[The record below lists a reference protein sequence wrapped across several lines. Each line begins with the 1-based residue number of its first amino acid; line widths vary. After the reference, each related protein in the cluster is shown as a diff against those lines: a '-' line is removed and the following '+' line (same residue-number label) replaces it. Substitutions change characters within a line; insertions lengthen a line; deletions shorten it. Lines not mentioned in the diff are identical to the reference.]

1 MFLDFKPVGRKG
13 SVLRPLLLPAGVF
26 LLLSV
31 AGLSSSSEADES
43 LFVRSAQQLER
54 LWGGV
59 LGCAESDEPFTV
71 RNRFDGSGGFE
82 DVGGG
87 AVPAGTSRD
96 YSECGRRA
104 LRNAGSRMLVNTVEN
119 ALREGGFALF
129 KEGFRIDSSIGWTWG
144 ENVRGAFD
152 AVLPLWSDTGAGGT
166 DKALFLQPGAVFWS
180 GHAEQE
186 RIDANIGLVYRGSFS
201 RDLVGGVSVFYDRN
215 FERGLARLG
224 GGLDIQGGIFT
235 GGLNYY
241 HPLDDEWTEGRTDY
255 VEKALR
261 GMDLR
266 LGLSTEDVRFDGSMG
281 LWRFEGE
288 EDEAPR
294 WRAAYGIEGGYRL
307 RPGIFLEAGYEYHN
321 KEDSLDSRWN
331 MGLAFRYSLPGFEG
345 SGFGPSGY
353 AKPDLWRPVEREKRI
368 LYEERIDFSVRLET
382 EEAIIAEP
390 GSLGGRPAT
399 TTVTGVLSGRDLRP
413 DETLEVVL
421 DEGTTAEYGAGYD
434 FTLSHEVYGVDVQAG
449 GQVAATGSAVCAG
462 SPCRME
468 IPAGVRAKTVGIE
481 VSALV
486 DTEESELHE
495 HIDMRLDV
503 RDGLGNLVRSS
514 NVVRVTIGAHGN
526 TVGIAAGSDGDLM
539 ENGGEATV
547 TVEIAQPLLAPVAL
561 QVGTGGTARSG
572 ADYTMPADLAIPAG
586 ADSASLTL
594 RGIDNDR
601 PEGRKMILLSLSG
614 ELPEGWEYAASTH
627 EIVLRD
633 DDQSINFTGSN
644 STFVE
649 EDDGTVSLTVA
660 ANHPLPAAA
669 TVAWSVDMAGGVS
682 SADFTGS
689 TRGSLNFQRS
699 NDDNDPRTITLHLN
713 DDSLPEDAEEVT
725 VMLDEAGS
733 SLPED
738 WSLGAGHTLVI
749 DSSDGAITFASASA
763 PLVISE
769 GETRTVDITSTAD
782 GPGGGY
788 PLTVSVSP
796 DPSGQLSFP
805 QSFNLPAGEDGTSF
819 EVTVNQDG
827 ITEESLTYTM
837 TLGSG
842 KPDSNGWTV
851 SGTRTISVPASDGRI
866 YFTDARLMADE
877 GGASVTTTL
886 VMNPP
891 PASEMVIPM
900 SVSGNAVEGTDYVR
914 TLSSGGS
921 SVAYRDGIVYPANA
935 ESVTFEVAAL
945 DDADGTGERA
955 VYRITHFPAGYA
967 SGENGSLE
975 VILNDDDIGDVQFAT
990 GLDDSAN
997 EGESVSLRILAS
1009 TTATADLV
1017 FNWSASPADDVDAS
1031 SGTVTIRQGRRSGTF
1046 RVAIADPVPADPEDA
1061 EDVTITLAADN
1072 LPLGWALGER
1082 STHAITVSANDKT
1095 AGFSSGRIVTTE
1107 SEESATLDLTL
1118 NASAPA
1124 GGVPLRVTVSG
1135 DPDNE
1140 LTLSSA
1146 DGSATWDAAADTF
1159 TIGENGTSATLRMAF
1174 AGDGDFDTDTYTL
1187 NLAEGAGFPS
1197 GEGWGIAG
1205 ARLVLVVED
1214 PRPNVVGFATGNPV
1228 SVDEGD
1234 TITLTATVSGG
1245 DPGVALPLG
1254 WSLTDAEDD
1263 IGTDSGNITIPA
1275 DADSV
1280 TIDIPVT
1287 QDADAETAETF
1298 TVTLDGANLPDGFEL
1313 GSRSSHEFAINAED
1327 NSLQFS
1333 PSAGTGT
1340 VAEGDATPFSITL
1353 DIDRPFP
1360 AGMNA
1365 RITLTPAHGGGA
1377 SAGDYTLSVP
1387 SGSGGSI
1394 RGTTWTLPTGTGTAT
1409 LEIMAVDD
1417 RVDDDNESVTFTI
1430 GNLAGA
1436 TGWSLGDM
1444 TTQRI
1449 DITDNDVSGTVGFAS
1464 TNPATASEGGTVSLT
1479 VVSTAEAAA
1488 SAPASFNWSV
1498 FPANEVDVARGTVTL
1513 AGADEE
1519 TFDISIKDD
1528 AFAEIEE
1535 SIVVTLEDADAN
1547 DLFTLNDGASTHTI
1561 TIAASDNTI
1570 AFASSASSVAEESG
1584 AGIDVVINIDK
1595 PFSPAGLAE
1604 DSRKVDVTV
1613 TLGEGAVDGDYLIT
1627 GTGYAAGVLTL
1638 PAGGAKTATLN
1649 VAPQSNKVVAGDKT
1663 VTIGLRGTALL
1674 QDGWSVGSQTHA
1686 VTIVDDDYYT
1696 LDFYDTTTRTIT
1708 EANGNKQFA
1717 GIDVI
1722 YEKFPSGTSDLQVFL
1737 ERGGTAVE
1745 GEDYRINGSGYSNGY
1760 ITLQE
1765 SDTVAKIEVE
1775 AIDDSLNDDNEYLT
1789 LTLKDPDGNLPSR
1802 YNIGSVPLRVNITDN
1817 DDLGL
1822 QEIAFATMDNP
1833 TTANEGDDITLT
1845 VQAGSSPAVD
1855 LPLVWSVSPAGEVDV
1870 ARGTVTIT
1878 GASTDNSETFTIDI
1892 AEDGVAETAESIT
1905 VTLEQGA
1912 GFPSDWSLGP
1922 NPHIIGIAANGNII
1936 EFVEAGGYGVEV
1948 DEGVSGGSHPIP
1960 MRITRPYSGTLHV
1973 NARFGGDAVA
1983 GNDFNLRLPVEITA
1997 GSTAFD
2003 FPLAVID
2010 DRIDEPN
2017 ETVEVT
2023 LTADGIDPLP
2033 AGWSI
2038 GDQNVYRFTIVDNDE
2053 PPSGTVGFRFVGTP
2067 PTSITEGSG
2076 EGIPAGVPDAILTVD
2091 VFDGE
2096 GSSGRVDIHPELR
2109 VRYEI
2114 TPGEDASPSSGVVGI
2129 PEDAIQFLNVHL
2141 VDDDIYEEGEQVTVT
2156 LTEISPPVEGFVI
2169 DSVRGSHTYTVTDND
2184 YAVRFESAAS
2194 TITEDAGTHTVKV
2207 EVKKPAAEDIV
2218 LNITTGGDATGGGV
2232 DYSVDSTVTVPA
2244 NEGTADITVT
2254 VIDDDDTTRESNET
2268 IELTLG
2274 AVGSLPQGW
2283 RLVSPTTHTVTIMSN
2298 ENIVNMA
2305 NLARYRIEEDSAGIN
2320 SVDVVIDIDAPLL
2333 VDGSVV
2339 LAIEGN
2345 DDGDIE
2351 VAPLAGST
2359 YDGRILGFSRGA
2371 DSAGIRVTAV
2381 DDPDPE
2387 TDEEVVFTI
2396 SENPADPLPQ
2406 GWNIASATQTLTI
2419 EPSDNSVGFALLEN
2433 NRVAEGGSIDV
2444 IVEVNHPLPAERS
2457 VELNIDDTSGIG
2469 VAALEGSS
2477 YINGNLRLAA
2487 GGNRA
2492 GIRITATDEGDTAAE
2507 IAQEINFTLSEL
2519 GADPLPTGWDIGTGT
2534 QTVFVE
2540 ANNNTIRFASP
2551 ASSTINEKEGDG
2563 NSTTITATIDKPM
2576 PAGVSATVA
2585 IAPADGS
2592 YTLSVANAGHGS
2604 VVSNV
2609 WTLPTE
2615 AGTATLTITA
2625 VDNYIDEPDKTVTL
2639 GFAADSLPT
2648 GWSIAGDVSYDITI
2662 EDDDLTGTFQFA
2674 ENQDA
2679 DAREGDVIALTVMA
2693 SQTTEIDVPVTWT
2706 ITAGGGDVIGADTG
2720 TVVIESGQDSAT
2732 FDIVITDDELAEY
2745 AEKVTIVLSDATDD
2759 ADLWTPDGRTKHDI
2773 EIFANDNTIRFE
2785 APSSSSIAENGGV
2798 ATITAVMDLPIP
2810 EDEPS
2815 DTNIRIKPGA
2825 RVERGDLEHFD
2836 EHLPDY
2842 VLSAA
2847 EGNGT
2852 FVVLPRHIRT
2862 GRADGIWTLPKGVE
2876 RATLTVTAVDNTVSV
2891 AAIDAAEGIEDPD
2904 KTFRLGFSG
2913 DALPRGWVVPA
2924 GTSHE
2929 ITILDDAL
2937 PDAEKNV
2944 AGLVLPGDGTEI
2956 VVGEGGTSSFEIKLS
2971 NADGTAYEAPVPG
2984 PFFTWFY
2991 TVSNMDVADIRD
3003 VDDEYEITFDGSGGW
3018 GPTFRAGRGNVIIVP
3033 GESHAGGL
3041 LPLTITITDDEI
3053 TEGTETFHHLF
3064 HEPRGSSGGI
3074 LDAER
3079 WRSDADANEFTLVIL
3094 GSDNSVEFAQDDSG
3108 EIPEAGGSALITLKT
3123 TNPID
3128 SRETVTV
3135 DLGFAGGTEGTDFE
3149 IEDGTATYDSTTK
3162 KLTLPPGATEA
3173 DFTLKAKNNPADDL
3187 NKELTLTL
3195 SNLAST
3201 PGGWGSVGGKAT
3213 HIVNIR
3219 SSTKNFIGFTK
3230 DRVEV
3235 RETVGT
3241 DATVML
3247 QLSKPDNMPFTD
3259 SVPAGFSLAY
3269 SSPGNED
3276 NDYSVRIDGMPAS
3289 STTSTG
3295 EGTVQIS
3302 AQAYTDGLV
3311 PVTIAVTND
3320 DDDEGAEEFT
3330 YTIEPGASFPADWA
3344 VDGINDSFTLS
3355 ILASDSSVAF
3365 AQDTTT
3371 SITENDGRVRISLDI
3386 SNPVPE
3392 GNTAT
3397 VNLGITGVTDAD
3409 FDIIDG
3415 TATYAG
3421 GKLTLPTGVTE
3432 ADFTIEAQDNN
3443 RSGPDKTLTLTLTGL
3458 SGGPD
3463 GWAPDQT
3470 GSEIPS
3476 GDPNSRSI
3484 TIEDDDKNTIGFARE
3499 SGESL
3504 RIAVGEDAGTITT
3517 LMLQLSNPDGT
3528 AYTDNIPADLALQYT
3543 LSGTNGDDFSFEAE
3557 LDGTGAKTA
3566 LLSTGTLEIPTGQSL
3581 ANGQVPITITVKE
3594 DEIPEN
3600 VEEFVYTIEA
3610 DPSRFPKG
3618 SWEIAPGANRFTL
3631 VITDNDNSIS
3641 IPGHNTIY
3649 NPAILEESAEN
3660 LEIPVT
3666 LNAYAA
3672 QNITFNVRVTAT
3684 DWKGRGVPAGNDVLY
3699 EPVLAFKAGDADEDA
3714 SAPGHQQTVNLVI
3727 TPIRDRIA
3735 ENKEE
3740 FRFTLKSVSPLPPGF
3755 VFPNPFI
3762 HGVPPGGENTIGYNT
3777 SAFVIPAH
3785 DNTITF
3791 AADQPATVA
3800 EGESI
3805 TLNVRPQDNE
3815 LPLDATLDITSDA
3828 EDASDITITSEGE
3841 NAQGMPVTVPDS
3853 VTLPEG
3859 LSGDKSFTVT
3869 ANQDADAV
3877 SETITIRLVPTRGF
3891 PAGWGITEEG
3901 FGTHRIT
3908 IEDDESETVAFDP
3921 ANRTELLEAE
3931 GEVSLRVG
3939 FKNGLAPAGGVGL
3952 SLSSSDPDLVR
3963 IPEEFSNIT
3972 VEEGYDGFAFT
3983 VDVLADSNNIADTV
3997 TLTLRKGTDGNG
4009 AGFPDGWKFEGDA
4022 GELTLEVNIADRGTV
4037 GFVDKSGT
4045 VAEPGSTAVEH
4056 KVPLEFSSTPSGD
4069 FSLAFHLASDGAVN
4083 DRNTGDFF
4091 ADTLYTFRAAD
4102 GFSFNRVDY
4111 PVLVLPDDEY
4121 ERDEGFTLTLAE
4133 DQPGLPREEWYVDPE
4148 NNSYTVTIPIN
4159 DVPGGNTLGF
4169 ASRLA
4174 TIKEQAGEVE
4184 VEVVSTAPA
4193 PDGGLPLTVT
4203 LAKGAGSA
4211 VGFADNPTAASYNFL
4226 IEQNQSSGTFAITL
4240 GDDASEA
4247 ADEEVTFTLSLQ
4259 ENFPHEWGT
4268 GIETS
4273 TITIPAQT
4281 LTIDDR
4287 DDGRVSFVRQAGWYP
4302 EPYPNERVESDG
4314 CKYYNILLNVS
4325 EVPRN
4330 DFHVKFWSEAAP
4342 NQAGAAQPFD
4352 SELCLPH
4359 KRAHRITPE
4368 DAADGQINIVRGIGV
4383 KRDSLSEGTEYW
4395 SQRLRTDEFPPG
4407 WTAGP
4412 IGRLEL
4418 RIGDS
4423 SGGQIW
4429 FTPNDTR
4436 VGETVFNPSIVY
4448 EASFIQVRIQADVAS
4463 YDSPLWVALAGGDFD
4478 GRHPD
4483 FANWDDRIVTVS
4495 GNTNNAIIQY
4505 FHITFDGER
4514 EEDEVYS
4521 LVLSPHHSFRGQNG
4535 RRVDPARNVYTFTIA
4550 ANGGI
4555 VGFHPDNATTL
4566 REGEGLRQMSL
4577 YLEGGETHRGLPFTL
4592 TSSNPGIVGF
4602 PDPDAPAPNP
4612 GPPTPNP
4619 VAPSPPTTVAS
4630 MSLTI
4635 PEDYTSTEYPF
4646 PIVVGNDDNGT
4657 YDTVTLTLS
4666 KGTDANS
4673 KKYFPK
4679 DWDFEGDVE
4688 ELDLELLVLDD
4699 SSTPPEGTVE
4709 FFLPGGETERDA
4721 TEPDQYLDVGVRVS
4735 TPTIVPFN
4743 LPIETSGTATFGLGA
4758 TDDATRDGH
4767 SPQDESLPLDPSND
4781 DTIFLPINSTNSVDG
4796 IVTFSIQVNDDDLL
4810 EGTETL
4816 VLTIPEDA
4824 PLPEG
4829 FTLGGDTQIIINI
4842 LGNDNAIEFAS
4853 GESSV
4858 TEGGVPVT
4866 VAINIDRQLWFGTS
4880 ASVVMRARFNDG
4892 ASANDYTVSGAV
4904 GGSFDA
4910 DTGTFTIPAG
4920 VDTVTFNVTA
4930 NDDTAADPGESITF
4944 TLDANASTFPR
4955 NWGGIGSQSSHT
4967 VTIRD
4972 NEATSI
4978 GFTGAVVDPA
4988 EEGGTAS
4995 LRVNLSADVN
5005 ADPAEFT
5012 WTASPAEHVVNPTG
5026 TATLTSRNHTLE
5038 ITAMDNDVAEYAKEV
5053 TVTLTDADTS
5063 DIWNIDRGNDTRTF
5077 TIPASDNT
5085 VIFAAPSPGTISE
5098 NGGSA
5103 TITATIKRPAPAGEA
5118 PVVAI
5123 TPGGAGSGD
5132 YSFSVA
5138 DGNGSLSGN
5147 TWTLP
5152 TEAES
5157 AVLTVTAIDNSVDD
5171 VGSKTLTLGFADAP
5185 SMPTG
5190 WSVSGTASRSVAIA
5204 DDDDA
5209 ASTGTVQFAHASSS
5223 ATEGA
5228 DDTTFHVPVLV
5239 SGTPT
5244 AAFDLAVR
5252 VVDGRDDAA
5261 TQGEGEDY
5269 TVPATLNISR
5279 SGSTNLEVA
5288 VLADN
5293 IAERAETIVLEIP
5306 SDPADSG
5313 IPAGFSL
5320 GATARH
5326 TVTINANDNTV
5337 GFAAADPLVITDLGA
5352 RRHLTVNINNRLAVA
5367 EHTVRVEIGAGE
5379 DGDEPPA
5386 NEYSITQSG
5395 SSTHTDVLTLPA
5407 DNAVI
5412 TIGIAVQGDAADIGP
5427 ETVTLT
5433 LVGEDLPDGW
5443 GIDAENSTQ
5452 TVSVNDTS
5460 QGHTLGFA
5468 TPAST
5473 VKEQAGSIHIEIRA
5487 SAPAPSGGLP
5497 LTVALAKEAGSKVA
5511 FADNPASAARNFTI
5525 AEGESWVT
5533 FPVTLGDDADE
5544 AMDEEVTFTLTLGER
5559 FPYYWGNDNPFI
5571 NRNFKD
5577 KIILGARDKHILTID
5592 DRDDGVIGF
5601 VDPLPKF
5608 REPYPGEATVKHYDD
5623 DAIYHP
5629 FEMRISE
5636 IPREPFDLGFHWHW
5650 DGTYL
5655 RPIALIYE
5663 VDLPESH
5670 LVTPEDAEDGRF
5682 TVLFG
5687 VERNEPGEPTEYL
5700 QLNITESSLPRGWSI
5715 GEHPHMEYA
5724 LLDSSGGQV
5733 WFAPNDT
5740 RVGSVIYNPSVITEN
5755 ETDHT
5760 VRVRITTDAA
5770 SVDTPITVELE
5781 GHASGSAVRHP
5792 DIHPTVTQL
5801 TIPGSGRVRS
5811 SPGGPVRDVE
5821 FDITVRADNRREED
5835 ETYTLVLKEGP
5846 GFPLNHFGRRIDPT
5860 RNKYTF
5866 TIPANDDF
5874 TVPQG
5879 NTVGFAGSVPA
5890 EIELAEGEAVP
5901 IPVDVSAA
5909 PPGNATVTVSV
5920 SGTAEPGDYAIQG
5933 AGYDPATG
5941 DPHTG
5946 ILTLSQ
5952 LSRTSEGRLTFTA
5965 NSDGNEDVEDE
5976 TARIELTGT
5985 LPSGFVFWD
5994 HVRTIRIGESR
6005 TVQFASGGTPRI
6017 YEGESASIGLRLSQA
6032 LASDVTI
6039 PLLVQSGSLDAFDIR
6054 ATAPNGANVSISNRR
6069 VDVSFDQSGDNDSVT
6084 LTMTAIEDIDFGDE
6098 SITIAIDDAILP
6110 PYYSAGATDSWTV
6123 NIIDNDKTI
6132 EFDLP
6137 QARVQEPRPGEALGH
6152 DFGDIFTSE
6161 VYFFDEGCGELP
6173 DECVVRWF
6181 NLKVDGIPTEPF
6193 NVKMRGY
6200 YRSWNG
6206 RTEGASFH
6214 SFSATEW
6221 GHVETWPISAE
6232 NIIRR
6237 PGTSRGRVRVPLL
6250 IRDDD
6255 DAERSEWWGLK
6266 VLPEGLPRGW
6276 KLGGN
6281 TDLHVVIE
6289 CNDGHS
6295 CHE

>member
-1 MFLDFKPVGRKG
+1 MLLDFKPVGGKG
-13 SVLRPLLLPAGVF
+13 VGPARSLLLPAGVF

-31 AGLSSSSEADES
+31 AFLSSSSEADES

-59 LGCAESDEPFTV
+59 LGCAESDDPFTV
-71 RNRFDGSGGFE
+71 RNRFDEGGDVQTSVPTGGSN
-82 DVGGG
+82 
-87 AVPAGTSRD
+87 D

-104 LRNAGSRMLVNTVEN
+104 LRNASSRMLVNTVEN

-129 KEGFRIDSSIGWTWG
+129 REGFRIDSSIGWTWG

-152 AVLPLWSDTGAGGT
+152 AVLPLWSGTGAGGT

-294 WRAAYGIEGGYRL
+294 WRAAYGIEGGYRV

-368 LYEERIDFSVRLET
+368 LYEERIDFSVRLEA

-390 GSLGGRPAT
+390 GSLGGRPAA

-486 DTEESELHE
+486 DAEESELHE

-660 ANHPLPAAA
+660 ANHPLPTAA

-749 DSSDGAITFASASA
+749 DSSDGAITFADASA

-877 GGASVTTTL
+877 GGASVMTTL

-1017 FNWSASPADDVDAS
+1017 FNWSASPADDVDAG

-1061 EDVTITLAADN
+1061 EDVTITLSADN

-1082 STHAITVSANDKT
+1082 STHAINVSANDKT

-1118 NASAPA
+1118 NAMAPA

-1146 DGSATWDAAADTF
+1146 DGSATWDAAVDTF

-1197 GEGWGIAG
+1197 GEGWGISG

-1228 SVDEGD
+1228 TVDEGD

-1245 DPGVALPLG
+1245 HPGVALPLG
-1254 WSLTDAEDD
+1254 WSLTDAGDD
-1263 IGTDSGNITIPA
+1263 IGTDSGNVTIPA

-1287 QDADAETAETF
+1287 QDATAETGEAF
-1298 TVTLDGANLPDGFEL
+1298 TVTLDGDNLPDGFEL
-1313 GSRSSHEFAINAED
+1313 GSRSSHEFTINAED
-1327 NSLQFS
+1327 NSLEFS
-1333 PSAGTGT
+1333 PGTGTGT
-1340 VAEGDATPFSITL
+1340 VAEGDATPFNITL

-1360 AGMNA
+1360 AGTNA
-1365 RITLTPAHGGGA
+1365 RVTLTPAYGGGA

-1394 RGTTWTLPTGTGTAT
+1394 RGTTWTLPTGTATAT

-1417 RVDDDNESVTFTI
+1417 RVDDDNESVTFTL

-1436 TGWSLGDM
+1436 TGWSLGSG

-1449 DITDNDVSGTVGFAS
+1449 DITDNDVSGIVGFAS

-1547 DLFTLNDGASTHTI
+1547 DLFTLNDGAATQTI

-1570 AFASSASSVAEESG
+1570 AFTSSASSVAEESS
-1584 AGIDVVINIDK
+1584 AGVDVVINIDK

-1638 PAGGAKTATLN
+1638 PAEGAKTATLN

-1663 VTIGLRGTALL
+1663 VAIGLRGTASL
-1674 QDGWSVGSQTHA
+1674 QDGWSVGSQTHT

-1789 LTLKDPDGNLPSR
+1789 LTLKDPDGNLPDR
-1802 YNIGSVPLRVNITDN
+1802 YNIGSVPLRVNITDD

-1822 QEIAFATMDNP
+1822 REIAFATTGNP
-1833 TTANEGDDITLT
+1833 ATANEGDDITLT
-1845 VQAGSSPAVD
+1845 VQAGSAPAVD

-1878 GASTDNSETFTIDI
+1878 GASTDESESFTISI
-1892 AEDGVAETAESIT
+1892 AEDGEAETAESIT
-1905 VTLEQGA
+1905 VTLELGNN
-1912 GFPSDWSLGP
+1912 FPDGWSLSQ
-1922 NPHIIGIAANGNII
+1922 NKSHIIGIAANGNII
-1936 EFVEAGGYGVEV
+1936 EFAEAGGYGVEV

-1960 MRITRPYSGTLHV
+1960 MRITQPYSGTLHV

-1983 GNDFNLRLPVEITA
+1983 GEDFILRLPVEVTA

-2017 ETVEVT
+2017 KTVEVT
-2023 LTADGIDPLP
+2023 LTADGIHPLP

-2038 GDQNVYRFTIVDNDE
+2038 GDSNIYRFTIVDNDE
-2053 PPSGTVGFRFVGTP
+2053 PPVL
-2067 PTSITEGSG
+2067 
-2076 EGIPAGVPDAILTVD
+2076 AGVIGFLPPFNGNPLPATIMEGLGASFGGGPDSILTVE
-2091 VFDGE
+2091 VFE
-2096 GSSGRVDIHPELR
+2096 NENSSNAPPHPQLR
-2109 VRYEI
+2109 VGYRI
-2114 TPGEDASPSSGVVGI
+2114 TPSGDKDNLSEDASPNHGVIGI
-2129 PEDAIQFLNVHL
+2129 GENSFQQVEIRL
-2141 VDDDIYEEGEQVTVT
+2141 VDDNEYEVGEQITIT
-2156 LTEISPPVEGFVI
+2156 LMDLDLEDGYTI
-2169 DSVRGSHTYTVTDND
+2169 DPVRGSHTFTIIDND

-2232 DYSVDSTVTVPA
+2232 DYSVDSTVTVSA
-2244 NEGTADITVT
+2244 NEATADISVT

-2274 AVGSLPQGW
+2274 AAGSLPAGW
-2283 RLVSPTTHTVTIMSN
+2283 QLVEPTTHTVTIMSN

-2305 NLARYRIEEDSAGIN
+2305 NLARYRIEEDGGGIN

-2333 VDGSVV
+2333 VDGSVI

-2457 VELNIDDTSGIG
+2457 VELDIDDTSGIV

-2477 YINGNLRLAA
+2477 YINGNLRLSA

-2507 IAQEINFTLSEL
+2507 IAQEINFTLSEV

-2540 ANNNTIRFASP
+2540 ANNNTIRFAAP

-2563 NSTTITATIDKPM
+2563 NSTTITATIDKPL

-2585 IAPADGS
+2585 VAPADGS

-2609 WTLPTE
+2609 WTLPAE
-2615 AGTATLTITA
+2615 AETATLTITA

-2648 GWSIAGDVSYDITI
+2648 GWSISGDVSHDITI

-2679 DAREGDVIALTVMA
+2679 DAREGDIIPLTVMA

-2706 ITAGGGDVIGADTG
+2706 ITAEGGEVVGADTG
-2720 TVVIESGQDSAT
+2720 TVVIPSGQDTAT
-2732 FDIVITDDELAEY
+2732 FDIIITDDEVAEY
-2745 AEKVTIVLSDATDD
+2745 ADTVTIVLSDAAND
-2759 ADLWTPDGRTKHDI
+2759 ADLWTPDGRTEHDI
-2773 EIFANDNTIRFE
+2773 NIFANDNVIRFE

-3162 KLTLPPGATEA
+3162 KLTLPPGATEV

-3187 NKELTLTL
+3187 NKELVLTL

-3201 PGGWGSVGGKAT
+3201 PGDWGSVGGKAT
-3213 HIVNIR
+3213 HTVNIR

-3235 RETVGT
+3235 LETVGT

-3276 NDYSVRIDGMPAS
+3276 NDYSVQIDGMPAS
-3289 STTSTG
+3289 STTG
-3295 EGTVQIS
+3295 AGTVQI
-3302 AQAYTDGLV
+3302 ATQAYTDGLV

-3330 YTIEPGASFPADWA
+3330 YTIEPGASFPSDWA

-3355 ILASDSSVAF
+3355 IPASDSTVTF
-3365 AQDTTT
+3365 AEP
-3371 SITENDGRVRISLDI
+3371 SSGAISENGGRARIILNV
-3386 SNPVPE
+3386 SNPIPDGEPV
-3392 GNTAT
+3392 T

-3415 TATYAG
+3415 TAKYAD
-3421 GKLTLPTGVTE
+3421 GKLTLLPAGATE

-3443 RSGPDKTLTLTLTGL
+3443 RSGADKTLTLTLTGL

-3463 GWAPDQT
+3463 GWVPDGTVSQT
-3470 GSEIPS
+3470 PA
-3476 GDPNSRSI
+3476 GDPNSLSI
-3484 TIEDDDKNTIGFARE
+3484 TIEDDDKNTIGFTEA
-3499 SGESL
+3499 SL
-3504 RIAVGEDAGTITT
+3504 TVSEDADTITT

-3528 AYTDNIPADLALQYT
+3528 AYTDNIPADLSLQYT
-3543 LSGTNGDDFSFEAE
+3543 LAGANGNDFSFEAE
-3557 LDGTGAKTA
+3557 LDGTGTKTA

-3581 ANGQVPITITVKE
+3581 ANGQVPITITVNE
-3594 DEIPEN
+3594 DEIPEDA
-3600 VEEFVYTIEA
+3600 EEFVYTIEA
-3610 DPSRFPKG
+3610 DPSRFPGG
-3618 SWEIAPGANRFTL
+3618 SWEIDSAADSFTL
-3631 VITDNDNSIS
+3631 IVTDNDSSIS
-3641 IPGHNTIY
+3641 LPGHNLIF
-3649 NPAILEESAEN
+3649 NPKVLEETAEN
-3660 LEIPVT
+3660 LLIPVT
-3666 LNAYAA
+3666 LNVHAA
-3672 QNITFNVRVTAT
+3672 QNMTFNVSVTAL
-3684 DWKGRGVPAGNDVLY
+3684 DRKDRRFPAGNDVSYNSTL
-3699 EPVLAFKAGDADEDA
+3699 EFFASDEDTDS
-3714 SAPGHQQTVNLVI
+3714 SAPGHQHTKNIVI
-3727 TPIRDRIA
+3727 EPVRDGFA
-3735 ENKEE
+3735 ENRE
-3740 FRFTLKSVSPLPPGF
+3740 RFYLRLTPVSPLPPGF
-3755 VFPNPFI
+3755 VFPNPALDD
-3762 HGVPPGGENTIGYNT
+3762 PAPGSEFVIGY
-3777 SAFVIPAH
+3777 SRAAFIIPAH
-3785 DNTITF
+3785 GNTITF
-3791 AADQPATVA
+3791 AADQPASVA

-3805 TLNVRPQDNE
+3805 MIDLQLSGNE
-3815 LPLDATLDITSDA
+3815 LPSGANIGIISDA
-3828 EDASDITITSEGE
+3828 EDASDITISSETE
-3841 NAQGMPVTVPDS
+3841 DADGMRKTIFNS
-3853 VTLPEG
+3853 VTLKGEHRG
-3859 LSGDKSFTVT
+3859 VASFRVA
-3869 ANQDADAV
+3869 ANPDADAV
-3877 SETITIRLVPTRGF
+3877 GETVTLTLRSSNLPD
-3891 PAGWGITEEG
+3891 GWEIP
-3901 FGTHRIT
+3901 GTAKHTFT
-3908 IEDDESETVAFDP
+3908 IEDDETETVAFDP
-3921 ANRTELLEAE
+3921 TNRTELLEAE

-3963 IPEEFSNIT
+3963 IPDEFSSVT
-3972 VEEGYDGFAFT
+3972 VEEGYEGFAFT
-3983 VDVLADSNNIADTV
+3983 VDVLADSNNVADTV
-3997 TLTLRKGTDGNG
+3997 TVTLRKGTDGNG

-4037 GFVDKSGT
+4037 GFVGKSGT

-4184 VEVVSTAPA
+4184 IEVVSTAPA

-4211 VGFADNPTAASYNFL
+4211 VGFAENPTAASYNFL
-4226 IEQNQSSGTFAITL
+4226 IGQNQSSGTFAITL

-4247 ADEEVTFTLSLQ
+4247 VNEDVTFTLSLQ

-4359 KRAHRITPE
+4359 KRSHRVTPE

-4395 SQRLRTDEFPPG
+4395 SQRLRTDEFPQG

-4412 IGRLEL
+4412 IDRLEL

-4423 SGGQIW
+4423 SGGQMW

-4436 VGETVFNPSIVY
+4436 VGETVFNPSVVY
-4448 EASFIQVRIQADVAS
+4448 EASFVQVRIQADS
-4463 YDSPLWVALAGGDFD
+4463 TGYDSPLWVSLAGGDFD

-4483 FANWDDRIVTVS
+4483 FYGWEDRIVTVS

-4505 FHITFDGER
+4505 FPITFDGER

-4555 VGFHPDNATTL
+4555 IGFHPDNATTL

-4577 YLEGGETHRGLPFTL
+4577 FLEGGEPSRGGVKLVL

-4602 PDPDAPAPNP
+4602 PGPDAPAPDTTDSDSVNP
-4612 GPPTPNP
+4612 NSAPNP
-4619 VAPSPPTTVAS
+4619 VALLAS
-4630 MSLTI
+4630 VSLTI
-4635 PEDYTSTEYPF
+4635 PEGYSALEYPF
-4646 PIVVGNDDNGT
+4646 PIVVRNDENDT
-4657 YDTVTLTLS
+4657 YDRVTLTLS
-4666 KGTDANS
+4666 KGTGPNGGR
-4673 KKYFPK
+4673 FPS
-4679 DWDFEGDVE
+4679 DWELEGDVE
-4688 ELDLELLVLDD
+4688 ELGLELFVIDD
-4699 SSTPPEGTVE
+4699 SSTPTEGTVE
-4709 FFLPGGETERDA
+4709 FFVPGGQNGWNV
-4721 TEPDQYLDVGVRVS
+4721 TEPGAYVDVGVEVS
-4735 TPTIVPFN
+4735 TPPLGPFN
-4743 LPIETSGTATFGLGA
+4743 LPIEISGTATFGLGA
-4758 TDDATRDGH
+4758 TDDATRGGG

-4781 DTIFLPINSTNSVDG
+4781 DTIFLPVTPTNAVDG
-4796 IVTFSIQVNDDDLL
+4796 TVSFSLQINDDDLL

-4866 VAINIDRQLWFGTS
+4866 VAIDIDRQLRFGTS

-4892 ASANDYTVSGAV
+4892 ASANDYTVSDVV

-4930 NDDTAADPGESITF
+4930 NDDTAADPGESVTF

-4955 NWGGIGSQSSHT
+4955 NWGGIGTQSSHT

-4972 NEATSI
+4972 DEATSI
-4978 GFTGAVVDPA
+4978 GFTGVVVDPA

-5026 TATLTSRNHTLE
+5026 TATLTTRNHTLE
-5038 ITAMDNDVAEYAKEV
+5038 IMTRDNDVAEYAKEV

-5063 DIWNIDRGNDTRTF
+5063 DIWNIDKGNDTRTF

-5085 VIFAAPSPGTISE
+5085 VTFTAPSPGTISE

-5103 TITATIKRPAPAGEA
+5103 TITASIKRPAPAGEA

-5123 TPGGAGSGD
+5123 TPGGASSSD

-5138 DGNGSLSGN
+5138 DGSGSISSDN
-5147 TWTLP
+5147 TTWTLP

-5157 AVLTVTAIDNSVDD
+5157 ATLTVTAVDNSVDD
-5171 VGSKTLTLGFADAP
+5171 AGSKTLTLGFADAP

-5228 DDTTFHVPVLV
+5228 DDTVLQVPVLV
-5239 SGTPT
+5239 SGTP
-5244 AAFDLAVR
+5244 AVAFDLAVR
-5252 VVDGRDDAA
+5252 VVDGGDDAA

-5269 TVPATLNISR
+5269 TVPATLSISR

-5288 VLADN
+5288 ILADN
-5293 IAERAETIVLEIP
+5293 IAERAEAIVLEIP

-5320 GATARH
+5320 GATVRH
-5326 TVTINANDNTV
+5326 IVTIDANDNTV

-5367 EHTVRVEIGAGE
+5367 GHTVRVEIGAGE

-5407 DNAVI
+5407 DNAVA

-5511 FADNPASAARNFTI
+5511 FADNASATTRNFTI

-5533 FPVTLGDDADE
+5533 FPVTPGDDASE
-5544 AMDEEVTFTLTLGER
+5544 AMDEEVTFTLTLGED

-5636 IPREPFDLGFHWHW
+5636 IPREPFDLGFYW
-5650 DGTYL
+5650 TYSHL
-5655 RPIALIYE
+5655 RPVAYIYE
-5663 VDLPESH
+5663 VDLPTEGH
-5670 LVTPEDAEDGRF
+5670 RVTPEDAEDGRF

-5700 QLNITESSLPRGWSI
+5700 RLNMTESSLPRGWSI
-5715 GEHPHMEYA
+5715 GEHPHMDYA

-5740 RVGSVIYNPSVITEN
+5740 RVGSVTYNPSVITEN
-5755 ETDHT
+5755 ETDHI
-5760 VRVRITTDAA
+5760 VRVRITTDVA

-5781 GHASGSAVRHP
+5781 GHASGSSVRHP
-5792 DIHPTVTQL
+5792 DVHPTVTQL
-5801 TIPGSGRVRS
+5801 AIPGSGRVRS

-5821 FDITVRADNRREED
+5821 FDVTVRADNRREED
-5835 ETYTLVLKEGP
+5835 ETYTLVLKEGQ
-5846 GFPLNHFGRRIDPT
+5846 GFPRNHFGRRIDPT
-5860 RNKYTF
+5860 RNRYTF

-5901 IPVDVSAA
+5901 IPVNVSAA

-5933 AGYDPATG
+5933 AGYDP
-5941 DPHTG
+5941 DTG

-5952 LSRTSEGRLTFTA
+5952 LSRSSEGRLTFTA
-5965 NSDGNEDVEDE
+5965 NSDSVAEDE

-5985 LPSGFVFWD
+5985 LPSGFVFWE
-5994 HVRTIRIGESR
+5994 HVRTIRIVEAR

-6032 LASDVTI
+6032 LTSDVTI
-6039 PLLVQSGSLDAFDIR
+6039 PLLVQSGSPDAFDIR
-6054 ATAPNGANVSISNRR
+6054 ATAPNGASVSINGRK
-6069 VDVSFDQSGDNDSVT
+6069 VDVSFDQSGDDDSVT
-6084 LTMTAIEDIDFGDE
+6084 LTMTAIEDIDFDDE
-6098 SITIAIDDAILP
+6098 TVTVAIDSANLP
-6110 PYYSAGATDSWTV
+6110 SHYSAGANDTWTV

-6132 EFDLP
+6132 EFTLSL
-6137 QARVQEPRPGEALGH
+6137 ARFEEPRPGETRGH
-6152 DFGDIFTSE
+6152 SFGNIFSWRGL
-6161 VYFFDEGCGELP
+6161 DEKTCAELP
-6173 DECVVRWF
+6173 NECVVRWF
-6181 NLKVDGIPTEPF
+6181 QLSFDGVPTEPF
-6193 NVKMRGY
+6193 NVKTRMYSSSEARATHWMHY
-6200 YRSWNG
+6200 WEFSWPPTWQITSESIVERSG
-6206 RTEGASFH
+6206 
-6214 SFSATEW
+6214 
-6221 GHVETWPISAE
+6221 
-6232 NIIRR
+6232 
-6237 PGTSRGRVRVPLL
+6237 SRGRVNIPVL
-6250 IRDDD
+6250 IRHDDE
-6255 DAERSEWWGLK
+6255 AETSEFWGMRL
-6266 VLPEGLPRGW
+6266 LPDGLPRGW
-6276 KLGGN
+6276 KVGARDGMRF
-6281 TDLHVVIE
+6281 VIP

-6295 CHE
+6295 CD

>member
-1 MFLDFKPVGRKG
+1 M
-13 SVLRPLLLPAGVF
+13 
-26 LLLSV
+26 
-31 AGLSSSSEADES
+31 
-43 LFVRSAQQLER
+43 
-54 LWGGV
+54 
-59 LGCAESDEPFTV
+59 
-71 RNRFDGSGGFE
+71 
-82 DVGGG
+82 
-87 AVPAGTSRD
+87 
-96 YSECGRRA
+96 
-104 LRNAGSRMLVNTVEN
+104 
-119 ALREGGFALF
+119 
-129 KEGFRIDSSIGWTWG
+129 
-144 ENVRGAFD
+144 
-152 AVLPLWSDTGAGGT
+152 
-166 DKALFLQPGAVFWS
+166 
-180 GHAEQE
+180 
-186 RIDANIGLVYRGSFS
+186 
-201 RDLVGGVSVFYDRN
+201 
-215 FERGLARLG
+215 
-224 GGLDIQGGIFT
+224 
-235 GGLNYY
+235 
-241 HPLDDEWTEGRTDY
+241 
-255 VEKALR
+255 
-261 GMDLR
+261 
-266 LGLSTEDVRFDGSMG
+266 
-281 LWRFEGE
+281 
-288 EDEAPR
+288 
-294 WRAAYGIEGGYRL
+294 
-307 RPGIFLEAGYEYHN
+307 
-321 KEDSLDSRWN
+321 
-331 MGLAFRYSLPGFEG
+331 
-345 SGFGPSGY
+345 
-353 AKPDLWRPVEREKRI
+353 
-368 LYEERIDFSVRLET
+368 
-382 EEAIIAEP
+382 
-390 GSLGGRPAT
+390 
-399 TTVTGVLSGRDLRP
+399 
-413 DETLEVVL
+413 
-421 DEGTTAEYGAGYD
+421 
-434 FTLSHEVYGVDVQAG
+434 
-449 GQVAATGSAVCAG
+449 
-462 SPCRME
+462 
-468 IPAGVRAKTVGIE
+468 
-481 VSALV
+481 
-486 DTEESELHE
+486 
-495 HIDMRLDV
+495 
-503 RDGLGNLVRSS
+503 
-514 NVVRVTIGAHGN
+514 
-526 TVGIAAGSDGDLM
+526 
-539 ENGGEATV
+539 
-547 TVEIAQPLLAPVAL
+547 
-561 QVGTGGTARSG
+561 
-572 ADYTMPADLAIPAG
+572 
-586 ADSASLTL
+586 
-594 RGIDNDR
+594 
-601 PEGRKMILLSLSG
+601 
-614 ELPEGWEYAASTH
+614 
-627 EIVLRD
+627 
-633 DDQSINFTGSN
+633 
-644 STFVE
+644 
-649 EDDGTVSLTVA
+649 
-660 ANHPLPAAA
+660 
-669 TVAWSVDMAGGVS
+669 
-682 SADFTGS
+682 
-689 TRGSLNFQRS
+689 
-699 NDDNDPRTITLHLN
+699 
-713 DDSLPEDAEEVT
+713 
-725 VMLDEAGS
+725 
-733 SLPED
+733 
-738 WSLGAGHTLVI
+738 
-749 DSSDGAITFASASA
+749 
-763 PLVISE
+763 
-769 GETRTVDITSTAD
+769 
-782 GPGGGY
+782 
-788 PLTVSVSP
+788 
-796 DPSGQLSFP
+796 
-805 QSFNLPAGEDGTSF
+805 
-819 EVTVNQDG
+819 
-827 ITEESLTYTM
+827 
-837 TLGSG
+837 
-842 KPDSNGWTV
+842 
-851 SGTRTISVPASDGRI
+851 
-866 YFTDARLMADE
+866 
-877 GGASVTTTL
+877 
-886 VMNPP
+886 
-891 PASEMVIPM
+891 
-900 SVSGNAVEGTDYVR
+900 
-914 TLSSGGS
+914 
-921 SVAYRDGIVYPANA
+921 
-935 ESVTFEVAAL
+935 
-945 DDADGTGERA
+945 
-955 VYRITHFPAGYA
+955 
-967 SGENGSLE
+967 
-975 VILNDDDIGDVQFAT
+975 
-990 GLDDSAN
+990 
-997 EGESVSLRILAS
+997 
-1009 TTATADLV
+1009 
-1017 FNWSASPADDVDAS
+1017 
-1031 SGTVTIRQGRRSGTF
+1031 
-1046 RVAIADPVPADPEDA
+1046 
-1061 EDVTITLAADN
+1061 
-1072 LPLGWALGER
+1072 
-1082 STHAITVSANDKT
+1082 
-1095 AGFSSGRIVTTE
+1095 
-1107 SEESATLDLTL
+1107 
-1118 NASAPA
+1118 
-1124 GGVPLRVTVSG
+1124 
-1135 DPDNE
+1135 
-1140 LTLSSA
+1140 
-1146 DGSATWDAAADTF
+1146 
-1159 TIGENGTSATLRMAF
+1159 
-1174 AGDGDFDTDTYTL
+1174 
-1187 NLAEGAGFPS
+1187 
-1197 GEGWGIAG
+1197 
-1205 ARLVLVVED
+1205 
-1214 PRPNVVGFATGNPV
+1214 
-1228 SVDEGD
+1228 
-1234 TITLTATVSGG
+1234 
-1245 DPGVALPLG
+1245 
-1254 WSLTDAEDD
+1254 
-1263 IGTDSGNITIPA
+1263 
-1275 DADSV
+1275 
-1280 TIDIPVT
+1280 
-1287 QDADAETAETF
+1287 
-1298 TVTLDGANLPDGFEL
+1298 
-1313 GSRSSHEFAINAED
+1313 
-1327 NSLQFS
+1327 
-1333 PSAGTGT
+1333 
-1340 VAEGDATPFSITL
+1340 
-1353 DIDRPFP
+1353 
-1360 AGMNA
+1360 
-1365 RITLTPAHGGGA
+1365 
-1377 SAGDYTLSVP
+1377 
-1387 SGSGGSI
+1387 
-1394 RGTTWTLPTGTGTAT
+1394 
-1409 LEIMAVDD
+1409 
-1417 RVDDDNESVTFTI
+1417 
-1430 GNLAGA
+1430 
-1436 TGWSLGDM
+1436 
-1444 TTQRI
+1444 
-1449 DITDNDVSGTVGFAS
+1449 
-1464 TNPATASEGGTVSLT
+1464 
-1479 VVSTAEAAA
+1479 
-1488 SAPASFNWSV
+1488 
-1498 FPANEVDVARGTVTL
+1498 
-1513 AGADEE
+1513 
-1519 TFDISIKDD
+1519 
-1528 AFAEIEE
+1528 
-1535 SIVVTLEDADAN
+1535 
-1547 DLFTLNDGASTHTI
+1547 
-1561 TIAASDNTI
+1561 
-1570 AFASSASSVAEESG
+1570 
-1584 AGIDVVINIDK
+1584 
-1595 PFSPAGLAE
+1595 
-1604 DSRKVDVTV
+1604 
-1613 TLGEGAVDGDYLIT
+1613 
-1627 GTGYAAGVLTL
+1627 
-1638 PAGGAKTATLN
+1638 
-1649 VAPQSNKVVAGDKT
+1649 
-1663 VTIGLRGTALL
+1663 
-1674 QDGWSVGSQTHA
+1674 
-1686 VTIVDDDYYT
+1686 
-1696 LDFYDTTTRTIT
+1696 
-1708 EANGNKQFA
+1708 
-1717 GIDVI
+1717 
-1722 YEKFPSGTSDLQVFL
+1722 
-1737 ERGGTAVE
+1737 
-1745 GEDYRINGSGYSNGY
+1745 
-1760 ITLQE
+1760 
-1765 SDTVAKIEVE
+1765 
-1775 AIDDSLNDDNEYLT
+1775 
-1789 LTLKDPDGNLPSR
+1789 
-1802 YNIGSVPLRVNITDN
+1802 
-1817 DDLGL
+1817 
-1822 QEIAFATMDNP
+1822 
-1833 TTANEGDDITLT
+1833 
-1845 VQAGSSPAVD
+1845 
-1855 LPLVWSVSPAGEVDV
+1855 
-1870 ARGTVTIT
+1870 
-1878 GASTDNSETFTIDI
+1878 
-1892 AEDGVAETAESIT
+1892 
-1905 VTLEQGA
+1905 
-1912 GFPSDWSLGP
+1912 
-1922 NPHIIGIAANGNII
+1922 
-1936 EFVEAGGYGVEV
+1936 
-1948 DEGVSGGSHPIP
+1948 
-1960 MRITRPYSGTLHV
+1960 
-1973 NARFGGDAVA
+1973 
-1983 GNDFNLRLPVEITA
+1983 
-1997 GSTAFD
+1997 
-2003 FPLAVID
+2003 
-2010 DRIDEPN
+2010 
-2017 ETVEVT
+2017 
-2023 LTADGIDPLP
+2023 
-2033 AGWSI
+2033 
-2038 GDQNVYRFTIVDNDE
+2038 
-2053 PPSGTVGFRFVGTP
+2053 
-2067 PTSITEGSG
+2067 
-2076 EGIPAGVPDAILTVD
+2076 
-2091 VFDGE
+2091 
-2096 GSSGRVDIHPELR
+2096 
-2109 VRYEI
+2109 
-2114 TPGEDASPSSGVVGI
+2114 VGI

-2141 VDDDIYEEGEQVTVT
+2141 VDDEEYEEGEQVTVT

-2184 YAVRFESAAS
+2184 YAVRFESVAS

-2244 NEGTADITVT
+2244 NEGTADITVA

-2268 IELTLG
+2268 IELTL
-2274 AVGSLPQGW
+2274 AAAGSLPAGW
-2283 RLVSPTTHTVTIMSN
+2283 RLVEPTTHTVTIMSN

-2339 LAIEGN
+2339 LDIDGN

-2396 SENPADPLPQ
+2396 SENPADPLPT

-2457 VELNIDDTSGIG
+2457 VELDIDDTSGIG

-2477 YINGNLRLAA
+2477 YINGNLRLSA

-2507 IAQEINFTLSEL
+2507 IAQEINLTLSEL
-2519 GADPLPTGWDIGTGT
+2519 GAGPLPTGWDIGTGT

-2540 ANNNTIRFASP
+2540 ANNNTIRFAAP
-2551 ASSTINEKEGDG
+2551 ESSTIKEKEGDG
-2563 NSTTITATIDKPM
+2563 NSTTITATIDKPL

-2585 IAPADGS
+2585 VAPADGS

-2609 WTLPTE
+2609 WTLP
-2615 AGTATLTITA
+2615 AGAETANLTITA
-2625 VDNYIDEPDKTVTL
+2625 VDNYIDEPDKTITL

-2679 DAREGDVIALTVMA
+2679 DAREGDIIALTVMA
-2693 SQTTEIDVPVTWT
+2693 SQTTEIDVPVIWT
-2706 ITAGGGDVIGADTG
+2706 ITEGGGEVVGADTG
-2720 TVVIESGQDSAT
+2720 TVVIESGEDTAT
-2732 FDIVITDDELAEY
+2732 FDIVITNDNLAEY
-2745 AEKVTIVLSDATDD
+2745 AETVTIALSDAAND
-2759 ADLWTPDGRTKHDI
+2759 ADLWTPDGRTEHDI
-2773 EIFANDNTIRFE
+2773 NIFANDNIIRFE
-2785 APSSSSIAENGGV
+2785 APSSSSIAEDGGV
-2798 ATITAVMDLPIP
+2798 ATITAVMALPIP
-2810 EDEPS
+2810 EDEPA
-2815 DTNIRIKPGA
+2815 DTLIRIRWSEP
-2825 RVERGDLEHFD
+2825 VERKDLSHFD
-2836 EHLPDY
+2836 ESNPDY
-2842 VLSAA
+2842 TLSVA

-2852 FVVLPRHIRT
+2852 LVLSDYGSGSRDRIR
-2862 GRADGIWTLPKGVE
+2862 DGIWTLPKGVE
-2876 RATLTVTAVDNTVSV
+2876 RAVLTVTANDNIKTI
-2891 AAIDAAEGIEDPD
+2891 AAIDDVDGIEDPD
-2904 KTFRLGFSG
+2904 KTFHLGFSG
-2913 DALPRGWVVPA
+2913 TRHLSEGWVVPA
-2924 GTSHE
+2924 ASHE

-2937 PDAEKNV
+2937 PDAQKNV
-2944 AGLVLPGDGTEI
+2944 AGLVFPDGDTTITVREGGAAPSFSLQFSKPDGTPYTGAVPHPDFTWQYTVTGMDAEGDISDLNDDYTI
-2956 VVGEGGTSSFEIKLS
+2956 VFVGGTQAGSVS
-2971 NADGTAYEAPVPG
+2971 VPG
-2984 PFFTWFY
+2984 SSP
-2991 TVSNMDVADIRD
+2991 R
-3003 VDDEYEITFDGSGGW
+3003 GSLH
-3018 GPTFRAGRGNVIIVP
+3018 VKP
-3033 GESHAGGL
+3033 GEAYSDGRI
-3041 LPLTITITDDEI
+3041 PLTINVFEDAE
-3053 TEGTETFHHLF
+3053 TEGTETFHHRF
-3064 HEPRGSSGGI
+3064 HEPRASLGPRS
-3074 LDAER
+3074 LDTER
-3079 WRSDADANEFTLVIL
+3079 WRFDADANEFTLVIL

-3135 DLGFAGGTEGTDFE
+3135 DLGFAGGTDGTDFE
-3149 IEDGTATYDSTTK
+3149 IEDGTATYADG
-3162 KLTLPPGATEA
+3162 KLTLPPGASEA
-3173 DFTLKAKNNPADDL
+3173 TFLLKAKNNPADDL
-3187 NKELTLTL
+3187 NKKLTLTL

-3201 PGGWGSVGGKAT
+3201 PGGWGELGTQTT
-3213 HIVNIR
+3213 HTVDIR

-3235 RETVGT
+3235 LETAGT

-3289 STTSTG
+3289 SITSTG
-3295 EGTVQIS
+3295 EGTVQIA

-3330 YTIEPGASFPADWA
+3330 YTIEPGASFPSDWA

-3355 ILASDSSVAF
+3355 IPASDSTVTF
-3365 AQDTTT
+3365 AEP
-3371 SITENDGRVRISLDI
+3371 SSGAISENGGRARIILNV
-3386 SNPVPE
+3386 SNPIPDGEPV
-3392 GNTAT
+3392 T

-3415 TATYAG
+3415 TAKYAD
-3421 GKLTLPTGVTE
+3421 GKLTLLPAGATE

-3443 RSGPDKTLTLTLTGL
+3443 RSGADKTLTLTLTGL

-3463 GWAPDQT
+3463 GWVPDGTVSQT
-3470 GSEIPS
+3470 PA
-3476 GDPNSRSI
+3476 GDPNSLSI

-3499 SGESL
+3499 SGESP
-3504 RIAVGEDAGTITT
+3504 RIAVGEDVGTITT

-3528 AYTDNIPADLALQYT
+3528 GYTDNIPADLALQYT
-3543 LSGTNGDDFSFEAE
+3543 LSGTNGNDFSFEAE
-3557 LDGTGAKTA
+3557 LDGTGTKTA
-3566 LLSTGTLEIPTGQSL
+3566 LLSTGTLQIPTNQSL
-3581 ANGQVPITITVKE
+3581 ANGQIPITVTITD

-3618 SWEIAPGANRFTL
+3618 SWEIDSAADSFTL
-3631 VITDNDNSIS
+3631 VVTDNDNSIS
-3641 IPGHNTIY
+3641 IPGDNYIY
-3649 NPAILEESAEN
+3649 IENILEETAEK
-3660 LEIPVT
+3660 LEIPVM

-3672 QNITFNVRVTAT
+3672 QDITFNVRVTAT
-3684 DWKGRGVPAGNDVLY
+3684 DWKGRNFPAGNEVLY
-3699 EPVLAFKAGDADEDA
+3699 KPTLVFKAGDEDA
-3714 SAPGHQQTVNLVI
+3714 DASEPGHQQTVNLVI

-3735 ENKEE
+3735 ENREE
-3740 FRFTLKSVSPLPPGF
+3740 FRFTLTPVSPLPPGF
-3755 VFPNPFI
+3755 VFPRPLNA
-3762 HGVPPGGENTIGYNT
+3762 PPGSLAIGYST

-3800 EGESI
+3800 EGGSI
-3805 TLNVRPQDNE
+3805 TLNVRPRDNE

-3841 NAQGMPVTVPDS
+3841 NAQGMPLTVFNR

-3859 LSGDKSFTVT
+3859 LAGNKSFTVT
-3869 ANQDADAV
+3869 ANQDADSV

-3891 PAGWGITEEG
+3891 PAGWGITEER
-3901 FGTHRIT
+3901 FGIHQIT
-3908 IEDDESETVAFDP
+3908 IEDDETETVAFDP

-3952 SLSSSDPDLVR
+3952 SLTSSDPDLVR

-3972 VEEGYDGFAFT
+3972 VEEGYEGFAFT
-3983 VDVLADSNNIADTV
+3983 VDVLADSNNVADTV
-3997 TLTLRKGTDGNG
+3997 TVTLRKGTDGNG

-4184 VEVVSTAPA
+4184 IEVVSTAPA

-4211 VGFADNPTAASYNFL
+4211 VGFAENPTAASYNFL
-4226 IEQNQSSGTFAITL
+4226 IGANQSSGTFAITL

-4273 TITIPAQT
+4273 TITIPVQT

-4287 DDGRVSFVRQAGWYP
+4287 DDGVIGFVNPMEHFR
-4302 EPYPNERVESDG
+4302 EPYPGEPTYKSGSSDTIDH
-4314 CKYYNILLNVS
+4314 YFEVS
-4325 EVPRN
+4325 ISEIPRQGFSLEFGGLKPPPNFVPHHLVYEINFRR
-4330 DFHVKFWSEAAP
+4330 HWW
-4342 NQAGAAQPFD
+4342 
-4352 SELCLPH
+4352 
-4359 KRAHRITPE
+4359 ITPE
-4368 DAADGQINIVRGIGV
+4368 DATDGSILVPFGV
-4383 KRDSLSEGTEYW
+4383 KRDSEVEDTEYW
-4395 SQRLRTDEFPPG
+4395 SLQIKDSSLPVG
-4407 WTAGP
+4407 W
-4412 IGRLEL
+4412 
-4418 RIGDS
+4418 RIGQHPQMIYSMLDS
-4423 SGGQIW
+4423 SGGQMG
-4429 FTPNDTR
+4429 FAPNDTR
-4436 VGETVFNPSIVY
+4436 IGETVFNPSVVY
-4448 EASFIQVRIQADVAS
+4448 EASFIQVRIQADSAG

-4478 GRHPD
+4478 GEHPD
-4483 FANWDDRIVTVS
+4483 FYGWEDRIVTVS

-4505 FHITFDGER
+4505 FPITFDGER

-4521 LVLSPHHSFRGQNG
+4521 LVLSPHYSFRGQNG

-4577 YLEGGETHRGLPFTL
+4577 YLEGGEPHRGVPFTL
-4592 TSSNPGIVGF
+4592 TSNNPGIVGF
-4602 PDPDAPAPNP
+4602 PDPDASA
-4612 GPPTPNP
+4612 P
-4619 VAPSPPTTVAS
+4619 VAALAS

-4646 PIVVGNDDNGT
+4646 SVVVGNDDNGT

-4673 KKYFPK
+4673 RKYFPK
-4679 DWDFEGDVE
+4679 DWELEGDVE
-4688 ELDLELLVLDD
+4688 ELDMELLVLDD
-4699 SSTPPEGTVE
+4699 STTPPEGTVE
-4709 FFLPGGETERDA
+4709 FYVPGGETERDA
-4721 TEPDQYLDVGVRVS
+4721 TEPDQYLDVGVEVS
-4735 TPTIVPFN
+4735 TPPIVPFN

-4781 DTIFLPINSTNSVDG
+4781 DTIFLPVTPTNAVDG

-4866 VAINIDRQLWFGTS
+4866 VAINIDRQLWFGTE

-4892 ASANDYTVSGAV
+4892 ASANDYTVSGAA

-4910 DTGTFTIPAG
+4910 DTGTFTISAG
-4920 VDTVTFNVTA
+4920 VDTITFNVTA
-4930 NDDTAADPGESITF
+4930 NDDAAADPGESITF

-4955 NWGGIGSQSSHT
+4955 NWGGIGTQASHT
-4967 VTIRD
+4967 VIIRD
-4972 NEATSI
+4972 DEATSI

-5005 ADPAEFT
+5005 ADPAEFA
-5012 WTASPAEHVVNPTG
+5012 WTASPAEHVANPTG
-5026 TATLTSRNHTLE
+5026 TAILTSRNHTLE
-5038 ITAMDNDVAEYAKEV
+5038 IMTIDNDVAELAKEV

-5085 VIFAAPSPGTISE
+5085 VTFTAPSPGTISE
-5098 NGGSA
+5098 NGGS
-5103 TITATIKRPAPAGEA
+5103 TDIIATIKRPAPAGEA

-5123 TPGGAGSGD
+5123 TPGGARSGD

-5157 AVLTVTAIDNSVDD
+5157 ATLTVTAVDNSVDEA
-5171 VGSKTLTLGFADAP
+5171 GSKILTLGFADAP

-5190 WSVSGTASRSVAIA
+5190 WSVSGTVSRSVAIA

-5239 SGTPT
+5239 NGTPAT
-5244 AAFDLAVR
+5244 AFDLAVR
-5252 VVDGRDDAA
+5252 VVDGGDDAA

-5269 TVPATLNISR
+5269 AVPATLSISR

-5326 TVTINANDNTV
+5326 TVTIDANDNTV

-5367 EHTVRVEIGAGE
+5367 GHTVRVEISTGE

-5407 DNAVI
+5407 DNAVT

-5433 LVGEDLPDGW
+5433 LVEEDLPDGW
-5443 GIDAENSTQ
+5443 GIDADNSTQ

-5497 LTVALAKEAGSKVA
+5497 LTVALAKESGSKVA
-5511 FADNPASAARNFTI
+5511 FADNASAATRNFTI

-5533 FPVTLGDDADE
+5533 FPVTLGDDASE

-5636 IPREPFDLGFHWHW
+5636 IPREPFDLGFYW
-5650 DGTYL
+5650 TYSHL
-5655 RPIALIYE
+5655 RPVAYIYE
-5663 VDLPESH
+5663 VDLPTEGH
-5670 LVTPEDAEDGRF
+5670 RVTPEDAEDGRF

-5700 QLNITESSLPRGWSI
+5700 RLNMTESSLPRGWSI
-5715 GEHPHMEYA
+5715 GEHPHMDYA
-5724 LLDSSGGQV
+5724 ILDSSGGQV

-5760 VRVRITTDAA
+5760 VRVRVTTDVA

-5846 GFPLNHFGRRIDPT
+5846 GFPRDHFGRRIDPE

-5901 IPVDVSAA
+5901 IPVNVSAA

-5920 SGTAEPGDYAIQG
+5920 SGTPEPGDYAIQG

-5946 ILTLSQ
+5946 ILALSQ
-5952 LSRTSEGRLTFTA
+5952 LSRTSEGQLTFTA

-5976 TARIELTGT
+5976 TVRIELTGE

-6054 ATAPNGANVSISNRR
+6054 ATAPNGASVSINGRR
-6069 VDVSFDQSGDNDSVT
+6069 VDVSFDQSGDDDFVT
-6084 LTMTAIEDIDFGDE
+6084 LTVTAIEDIDFGDE

-6110 PYYSAGATDSWTV
+6110 PHYSAGATDSWTV
-6123 NIIDNDKTI
+6123 NIIDNDKTV
-6132 EFDLP
+6132 EFSLP
-6137 QARVQEPRPGEALGH
+6137 QARVEEPRPGETLGH
-6152 DFGDIFTSE
+6152 DFGDIFKGESE
-6161 VYFFDEGCGELP
+6161 DKLLRYAGIEDKNCATHP
-6173 DECVVRWF
+6173 NECVVRWF
-6181 NLKVDGIPTEPF
+6181 DIKVDGIPTEPF
-6193 NVKMRGY
+6193 NVKMRPY
-6200 YRSWNG
+6200 KNS
-6206 RTEGASFH
+6206 EGGNFH
-6214 SFSATEW
+6214 DFTAEEW
-6221 GHVETWPISAE
+6221 AYVETWPITSE

-6237 PGTSRGRVRVPLL
+6237 PGASRGRVRVPIL
-6250 IRDDD
+6250 IRHDNYT
-6255 DAERSEWWGLK
+6255 EKSEFWGLIM
-6266 VLPEGLPRGW
+6266 LPEGLPRGW

-6281 TDLHVVIE
+6281 NHIHVVIP
-6289 CNDGHS
+6289 CNDGAT
-6295 CHE
+6295 C

>member
-1 MFLDFKPVGRKG
+1 ML
-13 SVLRPLLLPAGVF
+13 AGAF
-26 LLLSV
+26 LLLSI

-43 LFVRSAQQLER
+43 LFIRSAQQLER

-71 RNRFDGSGGFE
+71 RNRFDEEGGTQTS
-82 DVGGG
+82 
-87 AVPAGTSRD
+87 VPAGGSND

-104 LRNAGSRMLVNTVEN
+104 LRNASSRMLVNTVEN

-152 AVLPLWSDTGAGGT
+152 AVLPLWSNTGKEGT
-166 DKALFLQPGAVFWS
+166 GRVLFLQPGAVFWS

-235 GGLNYY
+235 GGVNYY

-368 LYEERIDFSVRLET
+368 LYEERIDFSVRLEA

-421 DEGTTAEYGAGYD
+421 DEGTTAEYGSGYD

-547 TVEIAQPLLAPVAL
+547 TVEIARPLLAPVAL

-682 SADFTGS
+682 TADFTGS

-749 DSSDGAITFASASA
+749 DSSDGAITFADASV
-763 PLVISE
+763 PIVISE
-769 GETRTVDITSTAD
+769 GETRTVDITSTVE

-866 YFTDARLMADE
+866 NFADARITADE
-877 GGASVTTTL
+877 GGASVMTTF

-891 PASEMVIPM
+891 PISEMVIPM

-975 VILNDDDIGDVQFAT
+975 VILNDDDIGDVQFVT
-990 GLDDSAN
+990 GLDDSAD
-997 EGESVSLRILAS
+997 EGENVSLRILAS
-1009 TTATADLV
+1009 TTATANLV
-1017 FNWSASPADDVDAS
+1017 FNWSASPADDVDAG

-1061 EDVTITLAADN
+1061 EDVTITLAGDN
-1072 LPLGWALGER
+1072 LPLGWAIGER

-1118 NASAPA
+1118 NAAAPV

-1135 DPDNE
+1135 DQDNE

-1159 TIGENGTSATLRMAF
+1159 TIGENETSATLRMAF
-1174 AGDGDFDTDTYTL
+1174 AGDGDFVTDTYTL

-1228 SVDEGD
+1228 GVDEGD

-1245 DPGVALPLG
+1245 HPGVALPLG
-1254 WSLTDAEDD
+1254 WSLTDSEDD

-1275 DADSV
+1275 NADSV

-1287 QDADAETAETF
+1287 QDTDAEIAETF
-1298 TVTLDGANLPDGFEL
+1298 TVTLDGDNLPDGFEL
-1313 GSRSSHEFAINAED
+1313 GSRGSHEFTIKAED
-1327 NSLQFS
+1327 NSLEFS
-1333 PSAGTGT
+1333 SSAGTIE
-1340 VAEGDATPFSITL
+1340 EGDATPFNITL

-1365 RITLTPAHGGGA
+1365 RVTLTPAHGGGA

-1394 RGTTWTLPTGTGTAT
+1394 RGTTWTLPTGTATAT

-1417 RVDDDNESVTFTI
+1417 RVDDDNESVTFTL

-1449 DITDNDVSGTVGFAS
+1449 DITDNDVSGTVGFAAS
-1464 TNPATASEGGTVSLT
+1464 GNDATASEGGTVSLT
-1479 VVSTAEAAA
+1479 VASSAVPAA

-1570 AFASSASSVAEESG
+1570 AFASSASSVAEENS
-1584 AGIDVVINIDK
+1584 AGVDVVINIDK

-1613 TLGEGAVDGDYLIT
+1613 TLGEGATKDDYLIT
-1627 GTGYAAGVLTL
+1627 GTGYANGVLTL
-1638 PAGGAKTATLN
+1638 PAGGAKTATLT
-1649 VAPQSNKVVAGDKT
+1649 VAPSENNPYVEGDKT
-1663 VTIGLRGTALL
+1663 FAIGLRGTASLD
-1674 QDGWSVGSQTHA
+1674 DGWSVGSQTHA

-1696 LDFYDTTTRTIT
+1696 LDFASTTTRTIT
-1708 EANGNKQFA
+1708 EADGNGQFA
-1717 GIDVI
+1717 GIDVN

-1760 ITLQE
+1760 ITLRE
-1765 SDTVAKIEVE
+1765 SDTVAKISVE
-1775 AIDDSLNDDNEYLT
+1775 AIDDSLNDDHEYLT
-1789 LTLKDPDGNLPSR
+1789 LTLKDSDGNLPDR
-1802 YNIGSVPLRVNITDN
+1802 YNIGSVPLRVNITDD

-1822 QEIAFATMDNP
+1822 QEIAFATTDNP

-1878 GASTDNSETFTIDI
+1878 GASTGNSETFTINI
-1892 AEDGVAETAESIT
+1892 AEDGVAEVNETIT

-1912 GFPSDWSLGP
+1912 GFPSGWSLGP

-1936 EFVEAGGYGVEV
+1936 EFVEAGGYSVEV

-2003 FPLAVID
+2003 FPLVVIN

-2023 LTADGIDPLP
+2023 LMADGIDPLP

-2141 VDDDIYEEGEQVTVT
+2141 VDDEEYEEGEQVTVT

-2184 YAVRFESAAS
+2184 YAVRFESSAS

-2268 IELTLG
+2268 IELTINE
-2274 AVGSLPQGW
+2274 AGSLPQGW
-2283 RLVSPTTHTVTIMSN
+2283 RLVEPTTHTVTIMSN

-2320 SVDVVIDIDAPLL
+2320 SIDVVIDIDAPLL
-2333 VDGSVV
+2333 VDGSV
-2339 LAIEGN
+2339 LLDIGGN

-2457 VELNIDDTSGIG
+2457 VELDIDDTSGIV

-2477 YINGNLRLAA
+2477 YINGNLRLSA

-2507 IAQEINFTLSEL
+2507 IAQEINFTLSER
-2519 GADPLPTGWDIGTGT
+2519 GAEPLPTGWDIGTGT

-2540 ANNNTIRFASP
+2540 ANNNTIRFAAP
-2551 ASSTINEKEGDG
+2551 ESSTINEKEGDG
-2563 NSTTITATIDKPM
+2563 NSTTITATIDKPL

-2585 IAPADGS
+2585 VAPADGS

-2615 AGTATLTITA
+2615 AETATLTITA

-2648 GWSIAGDVSYDITI
+2648 GWSISGDVSYDITI

-2679 DAREGDVIALTVMA
+2679 DAREGEVIALTVMA

-2732 FDIVITDDELAEY
+2732 FDIVITNDNLAEY
-2745 AEKVTIVLSDATDD
+2745 AETVTIVLSDAAND
-2759 ADLWTPDGRTKHDI
+2759 ADLWTPDGRTEHDI

-2798 ATITAVMDLPIP
+2798 ATITAVMALPIP

-2815 DTNIRIKPGA
+2815 DTNILIKPGA
-2825 RVERGDLEHFD
+2825 PVDRGDLFHFD
-2836 EHLPDY
+2836 QGKPDY
-2842 VLSAA
+2842 TLSVA
-2847 EGNGT
+2847 EGNGS
-2852 FVVLPRHIRT
+2852 FVVLPVDRRT
-2862 GRADGIWTLPKGVE
+2862 RRADGIWTLPKGVE
-2876 RATLTVTAVDNTVSV
+2876 RAVLTVTANDNIRTI
-2891 AAIDAAEGIEDPD
+2891 ADIDVAEGIEDPD
-2904 KTFRLGFSG
+2904 KTFHLGFSG
-2913 DALPRGWVVPA
+2913 KDLPRGWAVSA
-2924 GTSHE
+2924 DTSHE

-2937 PDAEKNV
+2937 PDAQKNV
-2944 AGLVLPGDGTEI
+2944 AGLVISGGGTEI
-2956 VVGEGGTSSFEIKLS
+2956 VVREGEMPTFHLQLS
-2971 NADGTAYEAPVPG
+2971 KVDGTPFTDPVPD
-2984 PFFTWFY
+2984 PFQWQY
-2991 TVSNMDVADIRD
+2991 TLTTMVDMLRIQDVRHDYTIAFEGNGNLATGDGHSGRVGSSGRASVLVYSGKSY
-3003 VDDEYEITFDGSGGW
+3003 VDGLI
-3018 GPTFRAGRGNVIIVP
+3018 PLNINVI
-3033 GESHAGGL
+3033 
-3041 LPLTITITDDEI
+3041 DDTV
-3053 TEGTETFHHLF
+3053 TEGTEIFHHRF
-3064 HEPRGSSGGI
+3064 HEPRASLGSASS
-3074 LDAER
+3074 LDTER
-3079 WRSDADANEFTLVIL
+3079 WRFDADANEFSLVIL
-3094 GSDNSVEFAQDDSG
+3094 GSDNGVEFAQDDSG

-3135 DLGFAGGTEGTDFE
+3135 DLGFAGGTDGTDFE
-3149 IEDGTATYDSTTK
+3149 IEDGTATYADG
-3162 KLTLPPGATEA
+3162 KLTLPPGASEA
-3173 DFTLKAKNNPADDL
+3173 TFLLKAKNNPADDL

-3201 PGGWGSVGGKAT
+3201 PGGWGELGPQTT
-3213 HIVNIR
+3213 HTVDIR

-3289 STTSTG
+3289 SITSTG
-3295 EGTVQIS
+3295 EGTVQIA

-3330 YTIEPGASFPADWA
+3330 YTIEPGASFPANWA

-3365 AQDTTT
+3365 AQDSTT

-3386 SNPVPE
+3386 SNPIPE

-3443 RSGPDKTLTLTLTGL
+3443 RSGADKTLTLTLTGL

-3476 GDPNSRSI
+3476 GVPNSRSI

-3499 SGESL
+3499 SGEPL

-3528 AYTDNIPADLALQYT
+3528 AYTDNIPADLAMQYT

-3557 LDGTGAKTA
+3557 LDGTGTKTA

-3581 ANGQVPITITVKE
+3581 ANGQVPITVTVKE
-3594 DEIPEN
+3594 DEVPEN

-3828 EDASDITITSEGE
+3828 EDASDITITSESE
-3841 NAQGMPVTVPDS
+3841 NAQGMPLTVFNR

-3859 LSGDKSFTVT
+3859 LAGNKSFTVT
-3869 ANQDADAV
+3869 ANQDADSV
-3877 SETITIRLVPTRGF
+3877 SETITLRLVPTRGF
-3891 PAGWGITEEG
+3891 PAGWGITEER
-3901 FGTHRIT
+3901 FGIHQIT

-3952 SLSSSDPDLVR
+3952 SLTSSNPDLVR

-3972 VEEGYDGFAFT
+3972 VEEGYEGFAFT
-3983 VDVLADSNNIADTV
+3983 VDVLADSNNVADTV
-3997 TLTLRKGTDGNG
+3997 TVTLRKGTDGNG

-4022 GELTLEVNIADRGTV
+4022 GELTLEMNIADRGTV

-4056 KVPLEFSSTPSGD
+4056 NVPLEFSSTPSGD
-4069 FSLAFHLASDGAVN
+4069 FSLAFHLVSDGAVN

-4184 VEVVSTAPA
+4184 IEVVSTAPA

-4211 VGFADNPTAASYNFL
+4211 VGFAENPTAASYNFL

-4247 ADEEVTFTLSLQ
+4247 VDEDVTFTLSFQ

-4359 KRAHRITPE
+4359 KRAHRVTPE

-4395 SQRLRTDEFPPG
+4395 SQRLRTDEFPQG

-4423 SGGQIW
+4423 SGGQMW

-4436 VGETVFNPSIVY
+4436 VGETVFNPSVVY
-4448 EASFIQVRIQADVAS
+4448 EASFVQVRIQADSAG

-4495 GNTNNAIIQY
+4495 GNTNNA
-4505 FHITFDGER
+4505 TFYIGVFADGER

-4577 YLEGGETHRGLPFTL
+4577 YLEGGEPSRGVDLTL
-4592 TSSNPGIVGF
+4592 TSSDPGIVGF
-4602 PDPDAPAPNP
+4602 PDPDAPDPDPTIPAPDNP
-4612 GPPTPNP
+4612 DATPNP
-4619 VAPSPPTTVAS
+4619 PAPLAS
-4630 MSLTI
+4630 VSLTI
-4635 PEDYTSTEYPF
+4635 PEDYASVEYPF
-4646 PIVVGNDDNGT
+4646 PIFVGNDDNGT

-4673 KKYFPK
+4673 KKYFPS
-4679 DWDFEGDVE
+4679 DWELEGDVE

-4709 FFLPGGETERDA
+4709 FYVPGGETERDA

-4743 LPIETSGTATFGLGA
+4743 LPIETSGTATFGLGI

-4824 PLPEG
+4824 PLPDG

-4842 LGNDNAIEFAS
+4842 LGNDNAIEFTS

-4866 VAINIDRQLWFGTS
+4866 VAIDIDRQLWFGTE

-4892 ASANDYTVSGAV
+4892 ASANDYTVSGAA

-4955 NWGGIGSQSSHT
+4955 NWGGIGSQASHT
-4967 VTIRD
+4967 VIIRD

-5026 TATLTSRNHTLE
+5026 TATLTTRNHTLE
-5038 ITAMDNDVAEYAKEV
+5038 IMTRDNDVVEYAKEV
-5053 TVTLTDADTS
+5053 TVTLTDADAS

-5077 TIPASDNT
+5077 IIPASDNT
-5085 VIFAAPSPGTISE
+5085 VTFTAPSPGTISE

-5103 TITATIKRPAPAGEA
+5103 TITATIKRPSPAGEA

-5123 TPGGAGSGD
+5123 TPGGASSSD
-5132 YSFSVA
+5132 YNFSVA

-5157 AVLTVTAIDNSVDD
+5157 AVLTVTAVDNSNDD
-5171 VGSKTLTLGFADAP
+5171 VGNKTLTLGFADAP

-5239 SGTPT
+5239 SGTPAT
-5244 AAFDLAVR
+5244 AFDLSVR
-5252 VVDGRDDAA
+5252 VVDGGDDAA

-5288 VLADN
+5288 ILADN
-5293 IAERAETIVLEIP
+5293 IAERAETVVLEIP
-5306 SDPADSG
+5306 SDPVDSG
-5313 IPAGFSL
+5313 IPAGFTL

-5326 TVTINANDNTV
+5326 TVTIAANDNTV

-5352 RRHLTVNINNRLAVA
+5352 RRHLTVNINNRLAA
-5367 EHTVRVEIGAGE
+5367 AGHTVRVEIGTGE

-5407 DNAVI
+5407 DNAVA

-5433 LVGEDLPDGW
+5433 LVEEDLPDGW
-5443 GIDAENSTQ
+5443 GIDADNSTQ

-5497 LTVALAKEAGSKVA
+5497 LTVALAKEAGSRVA
-5511 FADNPASAARNFTI
+5511 FADNPASATRNFTI

-5577 KIILGARDKHILTID
+5577 KIILGARDKHVLTID

-5608 REPYPGEATVKHYDD
+5608 REPYPGEATVKHYND

-5629 FEMRISE
+5629 FEMRVSE
-5636 IPREPFDLGFHWHW
+5636 VPREPFE
-5650 DGTYL
+5650 L
-5655 RPIALIYE
+5655 RFEGVISKYRPVVLIYE
-5663 VDLPESH
+5663 IDQPESH
-5670 LVTPEDAEDGRF
+5670 RVTPGDAEDGRF

-5687 VERNEPGEPTEYL
+5687 VERNEPGEPTEHWR
-5700 QLNITESSLPRGWSI
+5700 LNIVESSLPRGWSI
-5715 GEHPHMEYA
+5715 GEHPHMDYA
-5724 LLDSSGGQV
+5724 ILDSSGGQV
-5733 WFAPNDT
+5733 WFAPNNT
-5740 RVGSVIYNPSVITEN
+5740 QVGSVIYNPSVITEN

-5801 TIPGSGRVRS
+5801 AIPGSGRVRS

-5846 GFPLNHFGRRIDPT
+5846 GFPRNHFGRRIDPE
-5860 RNKYTF
+5860 RNRYTF

-5890 EIELAEGEAVP
+5890 EIEVAEGADAFP
-5901 IPVDVSAA
+5901 ISVDVSTA
-5909 PPGNATVTVSV
+5909 PPGNATVMVSV

-5933 AGYDPATG
+5933 AGYDP
-5941 DPHTG
+5941 DTG

-5952 LSRTSEGRLTFTA
+5952 LSRTSEGELTFTA

-5976 TARIELTGT
+5976 TVRIELTGT

-5994 HVRTIRIGESR
+5994 HVRTIRIGEAR

-6054 ATAPNGANVSISNRR
+6054 ATAPNGASVSISDRR
-6069 VDVSFDQSGDNDSVT
+6069 VDVSFDQSGGNDSVT

-6098 SITIAIDDAILP
+6098 NITIAIDSANLP
-6110 PYYSAGATDSWTV
+6110 LHYSAGATDSWTV

-6132 EFDLP
+6132 EFSRS
-6137 QARVQEPRPGEALGH
+6137 QIRVHEPRPGEELGH
-6152 DFGDIFTSE
+6152 DFEDVNFRPDPQ
-6161 VYFFDEGCGELP
+6161 YFGIGCDAYPE
-6173 DECVVRWF
+6173 ECVVRWF
-6181 NLKVDGIPTEPF
+6181 DIKVDGIPIEPF
-6193 NVKMRGY
+6193 EVKFEGCSRGLFYSPCLGLREFNVEKEWAY
-6200 YRSWNG
+6200 ATSWPVN
-6206 RTEGASFH
+6206 S
-6214 SFSATEW
+6214 
-6221 GHVETWPISAE
+6221 E
-6232 NIIRR
+6232 NIVR
-6237 PGTSRGRVRVPLL
+6237 PLGASRGRVRVPIL
-6250 IRDDD
+6250 IRHDDE
-6255 DAERSEWWGLK
+6255 AEPSEWW
-6266 VLPEGLPRGW
+6266 VLYMRADGLPKGW
-6276 KLGGN
+6276 KLGN
-6281 TDLHVVIE
+6281 KDSANIVIE

-6295 CHE
+6295 CD

>member
-1 MFLDFKPVGRKG
+1 
-13 SVLRPLLLPAGVF
+13 
-26 LLLSV
+26 
-31 AGLSSSSEADES
+31 
-43 LFVRSAQQLER
+43 
-54 LWGGV
+54 
-59 LGCAESDEPFTV
+59 
-71 RNRFDGSGGFE
+71 
-82 DVGGG
+82 
-87 AVPAGTSRD
+87 
-96 YSECGRRA
+96 
-104 LRNAGSRMLVNTVEN
+104 
-119 ALREGGFALF
+119 
-129 KEGFRIDSSIGWTWG
+129 
-144 ENVRGAFD
+144 
-152 AVLPLWSDTGAGGT
+152 
-166 DKALFLQPGAVFWS
+166 
-180 GHAEQE
+180 
-186 RIDANIGLVYRGSFS
+186 
-201 RDLVGGVSVFYDRN
+201 
-215 FERGLARLG
+215 
-224 GGLDIQGGIFT
+224 
-235 GGLNYY
+235 
-241 HPLDDEWTEGRTDY
+241 
-255 VEKALR
+255 
-261 GMDLR
+261 
-266 LGLSTEDVRFDGSMG
+266 
-281 LWRFEGE
+281 
-288 EDEAPR
+288 
-294 WRAAYGIEGGYRL
+294 
-307 RPGIFLEAGYEYHN
+307 
-321 KEDSLDSRWN
+321 
-331 MGLAFRYSLPGFEG
+331 
-345 SGFGPSGY
+345 
-353 AKPDLWRPVEREKRI
+353 
-368 LYEERIDFSVRLET
+368 
-382 EEAIIAEP
+382 
-390 GSLGGRPAT
+390 
-399 TTVTGVLSGRDLRP
+399 
-413 DETLEVVL
+413 
-421 DEGTTAEYGAGYD
+421 
-434 FTLSHEVYGVDVQAG
+434 
-449 GQVAATGSAVCAG
+449 
-462 SPCRME
+462 
-468 IPAGVRAKTVGIE
+468 
-481 VSALV
+481 
-486 DTEESELHE
+486 
-495 HIDMRLDV
+495 MRLDV

-614 ELPEGWEYAASTH
+614 DLPEGWEYAASTH

-660 ANHPLPAAA
+660 ANHPLPSAA

-738 WSLGAGHTLVI
+738 WSLGAGHTLTI

-769 GETRTVDITSTAD
+769 GETRTVDITSTAE

-796 DPSGQLSFP
+796 DPSGQISFP

-842 KPDSNGWTV
+842 RPDSNGWTV

-866 YFTDARLMADE
+866 HFADARITADE
-877 GGASVTTTL
+877 GGASVMTTL

-914 TLSSGGS
+914 TLSSGGN

-1017 FNWSASPADDVDAS
+1017 FNWSASPADDVDAG

-1061 EDVTITLAADN
+1061 EDVTITLAGDN
-1072 LPLGWALGER
+1072 LPLGWAIGER
-1082 STHAITVSANDKT
+1082 STHMINVSANDKT
-1095 AGFSSGRIVTTE
+1095 VGFSSGRIVTTE

-1174 AGDGDFDTDTYTL
+1174 AGDGDFITDTYTL

-1197 GEGWGIAG
+1197 GEGWGISG
-1205 ARLVLVVED
+1205 ASLVLVVED

-1228 SVDEGD
+1228 TVDEGD

-1254 WSLTDAEDD
+1254 WSLTDSGDD
-1263 IGTDSGNITIPA
+1263 IGTDSGSATIPA
-1275 DADSV
+1275 NADSV

-1287 QDADAETAETF
+1287 QDAAAETAETF
-1298 TVTLDGANLPDGFEL
+1298 TVTLDGDNLPDGFGL
-1313 GSRSSHEFAINAED
+1313 GSRSSHAFRINAED
-1327 NSLQFS
+1327 NTLEFS
-1333 PSAGTGT
+1333 SSAGTGT
-1340 VAEGDATPFSITL
+1340 VAEGDATPFNITL
-1353 DIDRPFP
+1353 DIEQPFP
-1360 AGMNA
+1360 AGTNA
-1365 RITLTPAHGGGA
+1365 RVTLTPAHGGGA

-1394 RGTTWTLPTGTGTAT
+1394 RGTTWTLPTGTATAT

-1417 RVDDDNESVTFTI
+1417 RVDDDNESVTFTL

-1449 DITDNDVSGTVGFAS
+1449 EITDNDVSGTVGFAAS
-1464 TNPATASEGGTVSLT
+1464 GNDATASEGGTVSLT
-1479 VVSTAEAAA
+1479 VASSAVPAA

-1498 FPANEVDVARGTVTL
+1498 FPANEVDAARGTVTL

-1519 TFDISIKDD
+1519 TFDINITDD
-1528 AFAEIEE
+1528 AIAEIEE

-1547 DLFTLNDGASTHTI
+1547 DLFTLNDGVATHTI

-1570 AFASSASSVAEESG
+1570 AFASSASSVAEENS
-1584 AGIDVVINIDK
+1584 AGVDVVINIDK

-1613 TLGEGAVDGDYLIT
+1613 TLGEDAEEDDYLIT

-1638 PAGGAKTATLN
+1638 PAGGAKTATLT
-1649 VAPQSNKVVAGDKT
+1649 VAPSENNSYVEGDKT
-1663 VTIGLRGTALL
+1663 FAIGLRGTASLD
-1674 QDGWSVGSQTHA
+1674 DGWSVGSQTHT
-1686 VTIVDDDYYT
+1686 VTIVDDDYHT
-1696 LDFYDTTTRTIT
+1696 LDFADTQARTIT
-1708 EANGNKQFA
+1708 EADGSNRSA
-1717 GIDVI
+1717 LLELE
-1722 YEKFPSGTSDLQVFL
+1722 YTKFPSGAEDARVFL

-1745 GEDYRINGSGYSNGY
+1745 GEDYRITPDKGEYSNGFL
-1760 ITLQE
+1760 TLDGGD
-1765 SDTVAKIEVE
+1765 SVSKISVE
-1775 AIDDSLNDDNEYLT
+1775 AVDDSLNDDNEYLT
-1789 LTLKDPDGNLPSR
+1789 LTLKDPDGTLPER
-1802 YNIGSVPLRVNITDN
+1802 YNIGSVPLRINITDD

-1822 QEIAFATMDNP
+1822 QEIAFATTDNP

-1845 VQAGSSPAVD
+1845 VQAGSSSAVD

-1878 GASTDNSETFTIDI
+1878 GASTGNSETFTINI
-1892 AEDGVAETAESIT
+1892 AEDGVAEVNETIT

-1973 NARFGGDAVA
+1973 NARFGGNAVA
-1983 GNDFNLRLPVEITA
+1983 GNDFNLRLPVEIPA

-2023 LTADGIDPLP
+2023 LMADGIDPLP
-2033 AGWSI
+2033 TGWSI

-2114 TPGEDASPSSGVVGI
+2114 TPGEDASPSGGVVGI

-2141 VDDDIYEEGEQVTVT
+2141 VDDNIYEEGEQVTVT

-2169 DSVRGSHTYTVTDND
+2169 DTVRGSHTYTVTDND
-2184 YAVRFESAAS
+2184 YAVRFGSAAS

-2274 AVGSLPQGW
+2274 AAGSLPAGW

-2320 SVDVVIDIDAPLL
+2320 SIDVVIDIDAPLL

-2359 YDGRILGFSRGA
+2359 YDGRILGFSRGS

-2457 VELNIDDTSGIG
+2457 VEINIDDTSGIG

-2507 IAQEINFTLSEL
+2507 IAQEINFTLSEV

-2540 ANNNTIRFASP
+2540 ANNNTIRFAAP

-2563 NSTTITATIDKPM
+2563 NSTTITATIDKPL

-2585 IAPADGS
+2585 VAPADGS

-2609 WTLPTE
+2609 WTLPAE
-2615 AGTATLTITA
+2615 AETATLTITA

-2648 GWSIAGDVSYDITI
+2648 GWSISGDVSHDITI

-2674 ENQDA
+2674 ENQGA
-2679 DAREGDVIALTVMA
+2679 EAREGDIVALTVMA

-2706 ITAGGGDVIGADTG
+2706 ITAEGGEVVGADTG
-2720 TVVIESGQDSAT
+2720 TVVIPSGEDTAT
-2732 FDIVITDDELAEY
+2732 FEVIITDDELAEY
-2745 AEKVTIVLSDATDD
+2745 AKTVTIVLSDAAND
-2759 ADLWTPDGRTKHDI
+2759 ADLWTPDGRTAHDI
-2773 EIFANDNTIRFE
+2773 EIFANDNIIRFE
-2785 APSSSSIAENGGV
+2785 APSSSSIAEDGGV
-2798 ATITAVMDLPIP
+2798 ATITAVMNLPIS
-2810 EDEPS
+2810 EDEPA
-2815 DTNIRIKPGA
+2815 DTLIRIRWSEPVA
-2825 RVERGDLEHFD
+2825 RKDLSHFD
-2836 EHLPDY
+2836 ESNPDY
-2842 VLSAA
+2842 TLSVA

-2852 FVVLPRHIRT
+2852 LVLSDYGSGSRDRIR
-2862 GRADGIWTLPKGVE
+2862 DGIWTLPKGVE
-2876 RATLTVTAVDNTVSV
+2876 RAVLTVTANDNIKTI
-2891 AAIDAAEGIEDPD
+2891 AAIDDVDGIEDSD
-2904 KTFRLGFSG
+2904 KTFHLGFSG
-2913 DALPRGWVVPA
+2913 TRHLPEGWVVPA
-2924 GTSHE
+2924 ASHE

-2937 PDAEKNV
+2937 PDAQKNV
-2944 AGLVLPGDGTEI
+2944 AGLVFPDGDTTITVREGGAAPSFALQFSNPDGTPYTGAVPHPDFTWQYTVTGMDAEGDISDLNDDYTI
-2956 VVGEGGTSSFEIKLS
+2956 VFVGGTQAGSVS
-2971 NADGTAYEAPVPG
+2971 VPG
-2984 PFFTWFY
+2984 SSP
-2991 TVSNMDVADIRD
+2991 R
-3003 VDDEYEITFDGSGGW
+3003 GSLH
-3018 GPTFRAGRGNVIIVP
+3018 VKP
-3033 GESHAGGL
+3033 GEAYSDGRI
-3041 LPLTITITDDEI
+3041 PLTINVFEEAE
-3053 TEGTETFHHLF
+3053 TEGTETFHHRF
-3064 HEPRGSSGGI
+3064 HEPRASLGPRS
-3074 LDAER
+3074 LDTER
-3079 WRSDADANEFTLVIL
+3079 WRFDADANEFTLVIL

-3135 DLGFAGGTEGTDFE
+3135 DLGFAGGTDGTDFE
-3149 IEDGTATYDSTTK
+3149 IEDGTATYADG
-3162 KLTLPPGATEA
+3162 KLTLPPGASEA
-3173 DFTLKAKNNPADDL
+3173 TFLLKAKNNPADDL

-3201 PGGWGSVGGKAT
+3201 PGGWGELGPQTT
-3213 HIVNIR
+3213 HTVDIR

-3235 RETVGT
+3235 RETAGT
-3241 DATVML
+3241 DTTVML

-3289 STTSTG
+3289 STTG
-3295 EGTVQIS
+3295 AGTVQI
-3302 AQAYTDGLV
+3302 ATQAYTDGLV

-3330 YTIEPGASFPADWA
+3330 YTITPGASFPADWA

-3355 ILASDSSVAF
+3355 IPASDSTVTF
-3365 AQDTTT
+3365 AEP
-3371 SITENDGRVRISLDI
+3371 SSGAISENGGRARIILNV
-3386 SNPVPE
+3386 SNPIPDGEPV
-3392 GNTAT
+3392 T

-3415 TATYAG
+3415 TAKYAD
-3421 GKLTLPTGVTE
+3421 GKLTLLPAGATE

-3443 RSGPDKTLTLTLTGL
+3443 RSGADKTLTLTLTGL

-3463 GWAPDQT
+3463 GWVPDGTVSQT
-3470 GSEIPS
+3470 PA
-3476 GDPNSRSI
+3476 GDPNSLSI
-3484 TIEDDDKNTIGFARE
+3484 TIEDDDKNTIGFTEASRTV
-3499 SGESL
+3499 S
-3504 RIAVGEDAGTITT
+3504 EDADTITT

-3543 LSGTNGDDFSFEAE
+3543 LSGTNGNDFSFEAE
-3557 LDGTGAKTA
+3557 LDGTGTKTA

-3581 ANGQVPITITVKE
+3581 ANGQVPITITVNE
-3594 DEIPEN
+3594 DEIPEDA
-3600 VEEFVYTIEA
+3600 EEFVYTIEA
-3610 DPSRFPKG
+3610 DPSRFPGG
-3618 SWEIAPGANRFTL
+3618 SWEIDSAADSFTL
-3631 VITDNDNSIS
+3631 VVTDNDSSIS
-3641 IPGHNTIY
+3641 LPGHNLVF
-3649 NPAILEESAEN
+3649 NPKVLEETAEN
-3660 LEIPVT
+3660 LLIPVT
-3666 LNAYAA
+3666 LNVHAA
-3672 QNITFNVRVTAT
+3672 QNMTFNVSVTAL
-3684 DWKGRGVPAGNDVLY
+3684 DRKDRRFSAGNDVSYNSTL
-3699 EPVLAFKAGDADEDA
+3699 EFFASDEDTDS
-3714 SAPGHQQTVNLVI
+3714 SAPGHQHTKNIVI
-3727 TPIRDRIA
+3727 EPVRDGFA
-3735 ENKEE
+3735 ENRE
-3740 FRFTLKSVSPLPPGF
+3740 RFYLRLMPVSPLPPGF
-3755 VFPNPFI
+3755 VFPNPALDD
-3762 HGVPPGGENTIGYNT
+3762 PAPGSEFVIGY
-3777 SAFVIPAH
+3777 SRAAFIIPAH
-3785 DNTITF
+3785 GNTITF
-3791 AADQPATVA
+3791 AADQPASVA

-3805 TLNVRPQDNE
+3805 MIDLQLSGNE
-3815 LPLDATLDITSDA
+3815 LPSGANIGIISDA
-3828 EDASDITITSEGE
+3828 EDASDITISSETE
-3841 NAQGMPVTVPDS
+3841 DADGMRKTIFNS
-3853 VTLPEG
+3853 VTLKGEHRGVAP
-3859 LSGDKSFTVT
+3859 FRVA
-3869 ANQDADAV
+3869 ANPDADAV
-3877 SETITIRLVPTRGF
+3877 GETVTLTLRSSNLPD
-3891 PAGWGITEEG
+3891 GWEIPRTAKHT
-3901 FGTHRIT
+3901 FT
-3908 IEDDESETVAFDP
+3908 IEDDETETVAFDP

-3931 GEVSLRVG
+3931 GDVSLRVG

-3972 VEEGYDGFAFT
+3972 VEEGYEGFAFT
-3983 VDVLADSNNIADTV
+3983 VDVLADSNNVADTV
-3997 TLTLRKGTDGNG
+3997 TVTLRKGTNGNG

-4022 GELTLEVNIADRGTV
+4022 GELTLELDIADRGTV

-4045 VAEPGSTAVEH
+4045 VVEPGSTAVEH

-4102 GFSFNRVDY
+4102 GFSFNRVEY
-4111 PVLVLPDDEY
+4111 PVFVLPDDEY

-4133 DQPGLPREEWYVDPE
+4133 DQPGLPREKWYVDPE

-4174 TIKEQAGEVE
+4174 TIKEQAGEVQI
-4184 VEVVSTAPA
+4184 EVVSTAPA
-4193 PDGGLPLTVT
+4193 PGGGLPLTVT

-4211 VGFADNPTAASYNFL
+4211 VGFAENPTAASYNFL
-4226 IEQNQSSGTFAITL
+4226 IEQNQSSGTFAVTL

-4247 ADEEVTFTLSLQ
+4247 VDEDVTFTLSLQ
-4259 ENFPHEWGT
+4259 ENFPREWGT

-4359 KRAHRITPE
+4359 KRAHRVTPE

-4395 SQRLRTDEFPPG
+4395 SQRLRTDEFPQG

-4423 SGGQIW
+4423 SGGQMW

-4436 VGETVFNPSIVY
+4436 VGETVFNPSVVY
-4448 EASFIQVRIQADVAS
+4448 EASFVQVRIQADSAG
-4463 YDSPLWVALAGGDFD
+4463 YDSPLWVSLAGGDFD

-4495 GNTNNAIIQY
+4495 GNTNNAT
-4505 FHITFDGER
+4505 FHIGVFADGER

-4555 VGFHPDNATTL
+4555 VGFHPDNATIL

-4577 YLEGGETHRGLPFTL
+4577 YLEGGEPSRGVDFTL
-4592 TSSNPGIVGF
+4592 TSSDPGIVGF
-4602 PDPDAPAPNP
+4602 PDPDAPAPVA
-4612 GPPTPNP
+4612 PNP
-4619 VAPSPPTTVAS
+4619 PAAAAS

-4635 PEDYTSTEYPF
+4635 PEDYTSVEYPF

-4673 KKYFPK
+4673 KKYFPS
-4679 DWDFEGDVE
+4679 DWELEGDVE

-4699 SSTPPEGTVE
+4699 SSTPTEGTVE
-4709 FFLPGGETERDA
+4709 FFVVGGQNGWNV
-4721 TEPDQYLDVGVRVS
+4721 TEPGAFVDVGVEVS
-4735 TPTIVPFN
+4735 TPPLAPFN

-4758 TDDATRDGH
+4758 TDDATRGGH

-4781 DTIFLPINSTNSVDG
+4781 DTIFLPVTPTNAVDG

-4824 PLPEG
+4824 PLPDG
-4829 FTLGGDTQIIINI
+4829 FTLGGDMQIIINI
-4842 LGNDNAIEFAS
+4842 LGNDNTIEFAS

-4858 TEGGVPVT
+4858 TESGVPAT
-4866 VAINIDRQLWFGTS
+4866 VAIDIDRQLRFGTS

-4892 ASANDYTVSGAV
+4892 ASANDYTVSDVV

-4930 NDDTAADPGESITF
+4930 NNDTAADPGESVTF

-4955 NWGGIGSQSSHT
+4955 NWGGIGSQASHT
-4967 VTIRD
+4967 VIIRD
-4972 NEATSI
+4972 DEATSI

-5012 WTASPAEHVVNPTG
+5012 WTASPAEHVLNPTG
-5026 TATLTSRNHTLE
+5026 TATLTTRNHTLE
-5038 ITAMDNDVAEYAKEV
+5038 IMTRDNDVAEYAKEV

-5085 VIFAAPSPGTISE
+5085 VTFTAPSPGTISE

-5103 TITATIKRPAPAGEA
+5103 TITASIKRPAPAGEA
-5118 PVVAI
+5118 PVIAI
-5123 TPGGAGSGD
+5123 TPGGASGGD

-5138 DGNGSLSGN
+5138 DGSGSINSDN
-5147 TWTLP
+5147 TTWTLP

-5157 AVLTVTAIDNSVDD
+5157 ATLTVTAVDNSVDD
-5171 VGSKTLTLGFADAP
+5171 AGSKTLTLGFADAP

-5252 VVDGRDDAA
+5252 VVDGGDDAA

-5279 SGSTNLEVA
+5279 SGSTNLEVG

-5293 IAERAETIVLEIP
+5293 IAERAETVVLEIP

-5313 IPAGFSL
+5313 IPAGFTL

-5326 TVTINANDNTV
+5326 TVTIAANDNTV

-5367 EHTVRVEIGAGE
+5367 GHTVRVEIGTGE

-5407 DNAVI
+5407 DNAVA

-5433 LVGEDLPDGW
+5433 LVEEDLPDGW
-5443 GIDAENSTQ
+5443 GIDADNSTQ

-5511 FADNPASAARNFTI
+5511 FADNASAATRNFTI

-5533 FPVTLGDDADE
+5533 FPVTLGDDASE

-5636 IPREPFDLGFHWHW
+5636 IPREPFDLGFYW
-5650 DGTYL
+5650 TYSHL
-5655 RPIALIYE
+5655 RPVAYIYE
-5663 VDLPESH
+5663 VDLPTEGH
-5670 LVTPEDAEDGRF
+5670 RVTPEDAEDGRF

-5700 QLNITESSLPRGWSI
+5700 RLNMTESSLPRGWSI
-5715 GEHPHMEYA
+5715 GEHPHMDYA

-5740 RVGSVIYNPSVITEN
+5740 RIGSVTYNPSVITEN

-5760 VRVRITTDAA
+5760 VRVRITTDVA

-5801 TIPGSGRVRS
+5801 AIPGSGRVRS

-5846 GFPLNHFGRRIDPT
+5846 GFPRNHFGRRIDPE
-5860 RNKYTF
+5860 RNRYTF

-5890 EIELAEGEAVP
+5890 EIEVAEGADAFP
-5901 IPVDVSAA
+5901 ISVDVSTA
-5909 PPGNATVTVSV
+5909 PPGNATVMVSV

-5933 AGYDPATG
+5933 AGYDP
-5941 DPHTG
+5941 DTG

-5952 LSRTSEGRLTFTA
+5952 LSRTSEGELTFTA

-5976 TARIELTGT
+5976 TVRIELTGT

-5994 HVRTIRIGESR
+5994 HVRTIRIGEAR

-6123 NIIDNDKTI
+6123 NIIDNDKTV
-6132 EFDLP
+6132 EFSRH
-6137 QARVQEPRPGEALGH
+6137 QIRVQEPRPGEELGH
-6152 DFGDIFTSE
+6152 NLEDVTFSSDTGPLNATDE
-6161 VYFFDEGCGELP
+6161 FFSACEDAP
-6173 DECVVRWF
+6173 NDCVVRWF
-6181 NLKVDGIPTEPF
+6181 EIKVDGIPTEPF
-6193 NVKMRGY
+6193 EVKFEGCLRRKIFDDY
-6200 YRSWNG
+6200 SNNCQLLHYFVANEWAYATSWPVN
-6206 RTEGASFH
+6206 
-6214 SFSATEW
+6214 
-6221 GHVETWPISAE
+6221 AE
-6232 NIIRR
+6232 NIIRS
-6237 PGTSRGRVRVPLL
+6237 PGASRGRVRVPIL
-6250 IRDDD
+6250 IRHDD
-6255 DAERSEWWGLK
+6255 DAEKSEWW
-6266 VLPEGLPRGW
+6266 VLSMLADGLPRGW
-6276 KLGGN
+6276 KRGGSH
-6281 TDLHVVIE
+6281 TAYVVIE

-6295 CHE
+6295 CD